1 MDFSFS
7 FMQGIMGNTIQQ
19 PPQLID
25 SANIR
30 QEGTCDTGS
39 DPGED
44 GGPSYDAALD
54 AEFSYPPSAS
64 EDMPQVPNGYPPGLG
79 LYEPQTKFSMYSQF
93 PNGSANGYG
102 AIRSYGEHGLMPGEG
117 TVLRGP
123 GLQERP
129 LSPVSPPLPLP
140 PPTHHTSH
148 LHHHHHHPHHHH
160 HHHTTHHYHTNP
172 PHVQQQTHPQSPP
185 PPPPMPSQHHLP
197 QTPHIMSHTLPPPPP
212 LHLPSSS
219 PPPSLVDST
228 PSSQQP
234 SHAPSNTPGG
244 VLKKTSSPEIKLK
257 IIKTYQNGKELF
269 ESALCGDLLQEL
281 QKESQKNEAAQM
293 QRRHERKKEK
303 RKKSARLQQQ
313 VQEKSLDQGQAA
325 PAGTTGQTEDSPSPQ
340 PPQRETPTT
349 QTEKPQKTVIKTE
362 PKTPKARAQ
371 QVPKVHH
378 PSVIQETGFCKEF
391 VIGDL
396 VWSKV
401 GTYPWWPCMVSSDP
415 QMKVHTRI
423 NTRGH
428 REYHVQFFGSV
439 AERAW
444 IHEKRIVMYQ
454 GKQQFDELQA
464 ETLRKTTNPVE
475 RHKLLKPIPQ
485 RERSQWEVGVGHA
498 EDAFLMTRQ
507 ERIDN
512 YTFIYVDP
520 DPTETPPIKKPN
532 VRAEKRSRRSSGS
545 TNKREDTAVKSPDRE
560 QPPRRQLP
568 RRQCSISNTDHSQAS
583 NEEGSHRVNTNK
595 TGSPKRNSGSDGR
608 TQQESPPPV
617 RAWKTAAAR
626 KLLPLSITMKRLNV
640 EITKCDW
647 PLLQKKA
654 APSSPK
660 KDKEDE
666 KEERVEREG
675 RQPDLGYCSPEQDSR
690 AKPEA
695 SPEEEEEGEE
705 AEEEGEGEERRG
717 SPASRR
723 SEEGGLQHTSSP
735 GSHHSSPQGSQER
748 KLQRRSVRSRSES
761 ERGNEPVPKKKTK
774 KEQAEMA
781 PETTLRTG
789 SQKGASEISDAC
801 KPLKKR
807 SRASTD
813 VEMASSQYRDTSDSD
828 SRGLNDPQG
837 LFGKSL
843 DSPAAADADA
853 SDTQSVDSGLSRQD
867 SSTGKRDTVCQIC
880 EVYGE
885 SLVVCEG
892 ECNRQ
897 FHLECLG
904 LTSLPE
910 GRFTCLECRNGNH
923 PCFSCKTT
931 GTEVTRCSVSGCG
944 CYYHEECVRKLP
956 GFSSSP
962 SGGFSC
968 PQHSCATCCLE
979 RDLQR
984 ASKGRL
990 MRCIR
995 CPLAY
1000 HTGDSCVAAGSVV
1013 LTHHIMI
1020 CSSHGSTKRN
1030 GLLSSPVNVG
1040 WCFLCARGL
1049 LVQDLTDTILSSYA
1063 YKSHY
1068 LLTESN
1074 RAELKL
1080 PMIPSPSSATKKNI
1094 GKGGKLLCCDSCPAS
1109 FHSECLE
1116 MEMPEGPWSC
1126 SDCRAGKKPHY
1137 KQIVWVKLG
1146 NYRWW
1151 PAEIC
1156 NPRLVPSNIQSLRH
1170 DIGDFPVFFF
1180 GSHDYYWINQGRV
1193 FPYVENDKNFVTG
1206 QININKTFKKAL
1218 EEAARRFQELKAQR
1232 ESREALEQE
1241 RNSRKPP
1248 PYKFIKSNKPVGK
1261 VQMHVADLSEI
1272 PRCNCRPTDEHPCS
1286 LDSQC
1291 LNRMLQYECHPQV
1304 CPAGDS
1310 CENQCFS
1317 KRQYAE
1323 TEVIKTDGR
1332 GWGLRTNQALRK
1344 GDFVT
1349 EYVGEV
1355 IDSEECQQ
1363 RIKRA
1368 HENHVTNFY
1377 MLTLTKDRVIDA
1389 GPKGN
1394 SSRFMNH
1401 SCSPNCETQKW
1412 TVNGDVRIGLFT
1424 LCDIEAGTELTF
1436 NYNLHCVGNRRT
1448 SCHCGSDNCSGFL
1461 GVQPTSAVV
1470 MEKEEKARNAKLKP
1484 KKRKLRPEGK
1494 HTHEY
1499 FCFCCGEGGEL
1510 VMCDRKDCPK
1520 AYHLLCLNL
1529 TKPPYGRWECPW
1541 HDCSVCRAPASSLC
1555 DFCPRSFCSDHEA
1568 GALTASLDG
1577 RPCCSSHNPLN
1588 PLSSDPGS
1596 AQPPPQRRALSSS
1609 VSPSV
1614 RVKEEQSEA
1623 SAMERTGQRAK
1634 E

>member
-64 EDMPQVPNGYPPGLG
+64 EDMQQVSNGFPPGLG
-79 LYEPQTKFSMYSQF
+79 IYEPQAKFSMYSQF

-102 AIRSYGEHGLMPGEG
+102 AIRSYGDHGLLPGEG

-129 LSPVSPPLPLP
+129 LSPVSPPLP
-140 PPTHHTSH
+140 THHPH

-160 HHHTTHHYHTNP
+160 HAHHFHSNP
-172 PHVQQQTHPQSPP
+172 PHIQTLPHPQSPP
-185 PPPPMPSQHHLP
+185 PPPMPLQHHLS
-197 QTPHIMSHTLPPPPP
+197 QTPHIMTHTLPPPPP

-228 PSSQQP
+228 PSPQP
-234 SHAPSNTPGG
+234 THILSNTPGG

-269 ESALCGDLLQEL
+269 ESALCGDLLQEI
-281 QKESQKNEAAQM
+281 QNESQKNEATQM

-303 RKKSARLQQQ
+303 RKKSARLQLQ
-313 VQEKSLDQGQAA
+313 VQEQSLDQSQIQ
-325 PAGTTGQTEDSPSPQ
+325 AGTTDQTEDTHVQ
-340 PPQRETPTT
+340 PPPRETPPA
-349 QTEKPQKTVIKTE
+349 QTKKPQKTVIKTE
-362 PKTPKARAQ
+362 PKIPK
-371 QVPKVHH
+371 VPKVHH

-401 GTYPWWPCMVSSDP
+401 GTYPWWPCMISSDP

-464 ETLRKTTNPVE
+464 DTLRKTTNLVE
-475 RHKLLKPIPQ
+475 KSKLLKPIPQ

-507 ERIDN
+507 GRIDN

-520 DPTETPPIKKPN
+520 DPSEGPSSRKPT

-545 TNKREDTAVKSPDRE
+545 ISKKEGGGVKSPDRE

-568 RRQCSISNTDHSQAS
+568 RRQCSVSNTDDNTNSQAS
-583 NEEGSHRVNTNK
+583 NEEKNQRGDQRK
-595 TGSPKRNSGSDGR
+595 TSSPKQNAGCDAQTG
-608 TQQESPPPV
+608 QDSPPPV

-654 APSSPK
+654 VASPK
-660 KDKEDE
+660 RDNEEE
-666 KEERVEREG
+666 KEERVEGEG
-675 RQPDLGYCSPEQDSR
+675 RQPDLGYCSPEDSR
-690 AKPEA
+690 AKPEP
-695 SPEEEEEGEE
+695 SPEEEEDGDEGEE
-705 AEEEGEGEERRG
+705 EGEERRG

-723 SEEGGLQHTSSP
+723 SEEGGMQQTSSP
-735 GSHHSSPQGSQER
+735 GSHHSSPHGSQER

-761 ERGNEPVPKKKTK
+761 ERGSDPVPKKKTK

-885 SLVVCEG
+885 GLVVCEG
-892 ECNRQ
+892 DCNRQ

-904 LTSLPE
+904 LTSPPE

-923 PCFSCKTT
+923 PCFSCKTA
-931 GTEVTRCSVSGCG
+931 GQEVTRCSVLGCG
-944 CYYHEECVRKLP
+944 CFYHEDCVRKLP
-956 GFSSSP
+956 GTTSSP
-962 SGGFSC
+962 GGGFCC
-968 PQHSCATCCLE
+968 PQHSCSTCCLE
-979 RDLQR
+979 RDVQR

-1000 HTGDSCVAAGSVV
+1000 HTGDSCVAAGSVA

-1020 CSSHGSTKRN
+1020 CSSHGSAKRN
-1030 GLLSSPVNVG
+1030 GLLTSPVNVG
-1040 WCFLCARGL
+1040 WCFLCAR
-1049 LVQDLTDTILSSYA
+1049 
-1063 YKSHY
+1063 
-1068 LLTESN
+1068 
-1074 RAELKL
+1074 
-1080 PMIPSPSSATKKNI
+1080 ATKKNV

-1109 FHSECLE
+1109 FHPECLE
-1116 MEMPEGPWSC
+1116 IEMPEGAWSC

-1193 FPYVENDKNFVTG
+1193 FPYVENDKNFVSG

-1272 PRCNCRPTDEHPCS
+1272 PRCNCRSTDEHPCS

-1304 CPAGDS
+1304 CPAGDN
-1310 CENQCFS
+1310 CENQCFT
-1317 KRQYAE
+1317 KRLFAE
-1323 TEVIKTDGR
+1323 TEVIKTEGR
-1332 GWGLRTNQALRK
+1332 GWGLRANQALRK

-1368 HENHVTNFY
+1368 HENHVSNFY

-1412 TVNGDVRIGLFT
+1412 TVSGDVRIGLFT
-1424 LCDIEAGTELTF
+1424 LCDIDAGTELTF

-1541 HDCSVCRAPASSLC
+1541 HDCSVCGTSASSLC
-1555 DFCPRSFCSDHEA
+1555 DFCPRSFCRDHEA
-1568 GALTASLDG
+1568 GALTASSLEG
-1577 RPCCSSHNPLN
+1577 RPCCSSHNPLS
-1588 PLSSDPGS
+1588 PLGSSS
-1596 AQPPPQRRALSSS
+1596 NSNSTQQRHFALS
-1609 VSPSV
+1609 PV
-1614 RVKEEQSEA
+1614 RVKEEPEP
-1623 SAMERTGQRAK
+1623 ETGQQSA

>member
-30 QEGTCDTGS
+30 QEGTYDTGS

-44 GGPSYDAALD
+44 GGPSYDAALE
-54 AEFSYPPSAS
+54 AEFSYPPAAS
-64 EDMPQVPNGYPPGLG
+64 EDMPQVSNGYPPGLG
-79 LYEPQTKFSMYSQF
+79 LYEQQTKFSMYSQF

-102 AIRSYGEHGLMPGEG
+102 AIRNYGEHGLMPGEG

-129 LSPVSPPLPLP
+129 LSPVSPPLPS
-140 PPTHHTSH
+140 HHPH
-148 LHHHHHHPHHHH
+148 LHHHSHHHH
-160 HHHTTHHYHTNP
+160 AHHYHSNP
-172 PHVQQQTHPQSPP
+172 PHLQPHSHPHAHPHPQSPP
-185 PPPPMPSQHHLP
+185 PLPTQHHLP
-197 QTPHIMSHTLPPPPP
+197 QTPHIMTHTLPPPPP
-212 LHLPSSS
+212 LLLPSSS
-219 PPPSLVDST
+219 PPPSLLDST
-228 PSSQQP
+228 PSSQP
-234 SHAPSNTPGG
+234 PHAPPANHSG
-244 VLKKTSSPEIKLK
+244 VLKKTNSPEIKLK

-281 QKESQKNEAAQM
+281 QQESQKNEATQV

-303 RKKSARLQQQ
+303 RKKSARLQVK
-313 VQEKSLDQGQAA
+313 VQEQGLDQGQ
-325 PAGTTGQTEDSPSPQ
+325 PQGSTTGQTEEAHIEPQ
-340 PPQRETPTT
+340 PRELPVP
-349 QTEKPQKTVIKTE
+349 QTERPQKTVIKAE
-362 PKTPKARAQ
+362 PKTPK
-371 QVPKVHH
+371 VPKVHH

-454 GKQQFDELQA
+454 GEHQFEELQT
-464 ETLRKTTNPVE
+464 ETLRKTTNPAE
-475 RHKLLKPIPQ
+475 RHKLLKPVPQ
-485 RERSQWEVGVGHA
+485 RERAQWEVGVGHA
-498 EDAFLMTRQ
+498 EDAFVMTRQ

-520 DPTETPPIKKPN
+520 DPNEPPPAKKVN
-532 VRAEKRSRRSSGS
+532 VRAEKRTQRSSS
-545 TNKREDTAVKSPDRE
+545 LASKREERGVTSPDRE
-560 QPPRRQLP
+560 QQPRRQLP
-568 RRQCSISNTDHSQAS
+568 RRQCSVPNTSDSSSFQAS
-583 NEEGSHRVNTNK
+583 DGEKSQRGDPCQ
-595 TGSPKRNSGSDGR
+595 TGSPAQDAGSGAGVRQD
-608 TQQESPPPV
+608 SPPPV

-626 KLLPLSITMKRLNV
+626 KLLPLSITMKKLNV

-654 APSSPK
+654 APSPK
-660 KDKEDE
+660 RE
-666 KEERVEREG
+666 KEEEREERAEG
-675 RQPDLGYCSPEQDSR
+675 EVRQPDLGYCSPEDCG
-690 AKPEA
+690 AKPEP
-695 SPEEEEEGEE
+695 SPEEEEDGDE
-705 AEEEGEGEERRG
+705 AEDDGEERRG

-723 SEEGGLQHTSSP
+723 SEEGGMQQNSSP
-735 GSHHSSPQGSQER
+735 GSHHSSPPGSQER
-748 KLQRRSVRSRSES
+748 KQQRRSIRSRSES
-761 ERGNEPVPKKKTK
+761 ERGNDPVPKKKTK

-781 PETTLRTG
+781 PETTMRTG

-853 SDTQSVDSGLSRQD
+853 SDTQSVDSSLSRQG
-867 SSTGKRDTVCQIC
+867 SNPAKRDTVCQIC

-885 SLVVCEG
+885 GLVVCEG
-892 ECNRQ
+892 DCSRH

-904 LTSLPE
+904 LTSLPD
-910 GRFTCLECRNGNH
+910 GKFTCLECRNSNH
-923 PCFSCKTT
+923 SCFSCKAA
-931 GTEVTRCSVSGCG
+931 GKEVTRCSVAGCG
-944 CYYHEECVRKLP
+944 CYYHEDCVRQLP
-956 GFSSSP
+956 GTTSSP
-962 SGGFSC
+962 GGGFCC
-968 PQHSCATCCLE
+968 PQHSCSTCCLE

-984 ASKGRL
+984 ASKGRM

-995 CPLAY
+995 CPVAY
-1000 HTGDSCVAAGSVV
+1000 HTGDGCVAAGSMV

-1020 CSSHGSTKRN
+1020 CSSHGSSKRN
-1030 GLLSSPVNVG
+1030 GLLSSPINVG

-1080 PMIPSPSSATKKNI
+1080 PMIPSPSSATKKNV

-1109 FHSECLE
+1109 FHPECLE
-1116 MEMPEGPWSC
+1116 MEMPEGAWSC
-1126 SDCRAGKKPHY
+1126 SDCRAGRKPHY

-1261 VQMHVADLSEI
+1261 VQVHVADLSEI
-1272 PRCNCRPTDEHPCS
+1272 PRCNCKPTDDHPCNI
-1286 LDSQC
+1286 DSQC

-1304 CPAGDS
+1304 CPAGES

-1317 KRQYAE
+1317 KRLYAE
-1323 TEVIKTDGR
+1323 TEVIKTEGR
-1332 GWGLRTNQALRK
+1332 GWGLRTNQGLRK
-1344 GDFVT
+1344 GDFIT

-1363 RIKRA
+1363 RIKHA
-1368 HENHVTNFY
+1368 HENRITNFY

-1394 SSRFMNH
+1394 SARFMNH

-1448 SCHCGSDNCSGFL
+1448 SCHCGADNCSGFL

-1510 VMCDRKDCPK
+1510 VMCDKKDCPK

-1541 HDCSVCRAPASSLC
+1541 HDCSVCGAPASSLC
-1555 DFCPRSFCSDHEA
+1555 DFCPRSFCRDHDA
-1568 GALTASLDG
+1568 GALTPSTLEG
-1577 RPCCSSHNPLN
+1577 RPCCSNHNPLS
-1588 PLSSDPGS
+1588 PLGSDPNS
-1596 AQPPPQRRALSSS
+1596 TQPS
-1609 VSPSV
+1609 SPSLSPV
-1614 RVKEEQSEA
+1614 RVKEEPDEEQ
-1623 SAMERTGQRAK
+1623 GQPAT

>member
-64 EDMPQVPNGYPPGLG
+64 EDMSQVSNGYPPGLG
-79 LYEPQTKFSMYSQF
+79 MYEPQAKFSMYSQF

-129 LSPVSPPLPLP
+129 LSPVSPPLP
-140 PPTHHTSH
+140 THHPH

-160 HHHTTHHYHTNP
+160 HHTHHFHSNP
-172 PHVQQQTHPQSPP
+172 PHIQTHSHTQSPP
-185 PPPPMPSQHHLP
+185 PPPLPSQHHLS
-197 QTPHIMSHTLPPPPP
+197 QTPHIMTHTLPPPPP

-228 PSSQQP
+228 PSSQP
-234 SHAPSNTPGG
+234 SHTPSNTPGG

-281 QKESQKNEAAQM
+281 QKESQKKEAAQM

-303 RKKSARLQQQ
+303 RKKSARLQLQ
-313 VQEKSLDQGQAA
+313 VQEQSLDQSQTQ
-325 PAGTTGQTEDSPSPQ
+325 PGTTGQTEDICIQ
-340 PPQRETPTT
+340 PEPIETPPA

-362 PKTPKARAQ
+362 PKTPKAR
-371 QVPKVHH
+371 VPKVHH

-454 GKQQFDELQA
+454 GKQQFDDLQA
-464 ETLRKTTNPVE
+464 ETLRKATNPVE
-475 RHKLLKPIPQ
+475 KHKLLKPIPQ

-498 EDAFLMTRQ
+498 EDAFVMTRQ

-520 DPTETPPIKKPN
+520 DPNDAPPTKKPN
-532 VRAEKRSRRSSGS
+532 IRSEKRNRRSSGS
-545 TNKREDTAVKSPDRE
+545 VSKKEDGGVKSPERE

-568 RRQCSISNTDHSQAS
+568 RRQCSVSNTDDNTNLQAS
-583 NEEGSHRVNTNK
+583 NEEKNQRGDQRKIS
-595 TGSPKRNSGSDGR
+595 SPKQNTGCDARVRQD
-608 TQQESPPPV
+608 SPPPV

-654 APSSPK
+654 APSPK
-660 KDKEDE
+660 RDKEEE
-666 KEERVEREG
+666 KEERVEREA
-675 RQPDLGYCSPEQDSR
+675 RQPDLGYCSPEDSR
-690 AKPEA
+690 AKPEP
-695 SPEEEEEGEE
+695 SPEEEEDGEEGEE
-705 AEEEGEGEERRG
+705 EGEERRG
-717 SPASRR
+717 SPASQR
-723 SEEGGLQHTSSP
+723 SEEGGMQQTSSP

-761 ERGNEPVPKKKTK
+761 ERGSDPVPKKKTK

-781 PETTLRTG
+781 PETMLRTG

-813 VEMASSQYRDTSDSD
+813 VELASSQYRDTSDSD

-885 SLVVCEG
+885 GLLVCEG
-892 ECNRQ
+892 DCNRQ

-923 PCFSCKTT
+923 PCFSCKTA
-931 GTEVTRCSVSGCG
+931 GREVTRCSVSGCG
-944 CYYHEECVRKLP
+944 CYYHEDCVRKLP
-956 GFSSSP
+956 GTTGSTG
-962 SGGFSC
+962 GGFSC
-968 PQHSCATCCLE
+968 PQHSCSTCCLE

-984 ASKGRL
+984 ANKGRL

-995 CPLAY
+995 CPVAY

-1020 CSSHGSTKRN
+1020 CSSHGSAKRN
-1030 GLLSSPVNVG
+1030 GLLTSPVNVG
-1040 WCFLCARGL
+1040 WCFLCAR
-1049 LVQDLTDTILSSYA
+1049 
-1063 YKSHY
+1063 
-1068 LLTESN
+1068 
-1074 RAELKL
+1074 
-1080 PMIPSPSSATKKNI
+1080 ATKKNV

-1109 FHSECLE
+1109 FHPECLE

-1261 VQMHVADLSEI
+1261 VQVHVADLSEI
-1272 PRCNCRPTDEHPCS
+1272 QRCNCRPTDEHPCS
-1286 LDSQC
+1286 ISSQC

-1304 CPAGDS
+1304 CPAGDN

-1317 KRQYAE
+1317 KRLYAE
-1323 TEVIKTDGR
+1323 TEVVKTDGR
-1332 GWGLRTNQALRK
+1332 GWGLRTSQALRK
-1344 GDFVT
+1344 GDFVC

-1412 TVNGDVRIGLFT
+1412 TVNGDVRIGLFA
-1424 LCDIEAGTELTF
+1424 LCDIEPNAELTF

-1461 GVQPTSAVV
+1461 GVQPSSAVV

-1541 HDCSVCRAPASSLC
+1541 HDCSVCGAPASSLC
-1555 DFCPRSFCSDHEA
+1555 DFCPRSFCRDHES
-1568 GALTASLDG
+1568 GALTPSSLEG
-1577 RPCCSSHNPLN
+1577 RPCCSSHNPVS
-1588 PLSSDPGS
+1588 PLGSNSSS
-1596 AQPPPQRRALSSS
+1596 TQPRHSALS
-1609 VSPSV
+1609 PV
-1614 RVKEEQSEA
+1614 RVKEEPETEA
-1623 SAMERTGQRAK
+1623 GQPAT

>member
-54 AEFSYPPSAS
+54 AEFSYPQSAA
-64 EDMPQVPNGYPPGLG
+64 EDMSQVSNGYPPGLG
-79 LYEPQTKFSMYSQF
+79 IYEPQTKFSMYSQF

-102 AIRSYGEHGLMPGEG
+102 AIRSYGDHGLMPGES

-129 LSPVSPPLPLP
+129 LSPVSPPLP
-140 PPTHHTSH
+140 THHPH
-148 LHHHHHHPHHHH
+148 VHHHHHHPHHHH
-160 HHHTTHHYHTNP
+160 HVHHFHSNP
-172 PHVQQQTHPQSPP
+172 PHIQSHPHPQSPP
-185 PPPPMPSQHHLP
+185 PLPSQHHLP
-197 QTPHIMSHTLPPPPP
+197 QTPHIMTHTLPPPPL

-228 PSSQQP
+228 PSSQP
-234 SHAPSNTPGG
+234 IHAPSNTPGG

-269 ESALCGDLLQEL
+269 ESALCGDLLHEL
-281 QKESQKNEAAQM
+281 QESQKNEATPM
-293 QRRHERKKEK
+293 KRRHERKKEK
-303 RKKSARLQQQ
+303 RKKSARPQLQVKEQ
-313 VQEKSLDQGQAA
+313 SLEPSQAQ
-325 PAGTTGQTEDSPSPQ
+325 AGITDQTEDIHIQPEPME
-340 PPQRETPTT
+340 PPQV

-362 PKTPKARAQ
+362 PKTSK
-371 QVPKVHH
+371 VPTVHH

-401 GTYPWWPCMVSSDP
+401 GTFPWWPCMISSDP

-464 ETLRKTTNPVE
+464 ETLRKATNPVE
-475 RHKLLKPIPQ
+475 KHKLLKPIPQ

-498 EDAFLMTRQ
+498 EDAFVMTRQ

-512 YTFIYVDP
+512 YTFIYIDP
-520 DPTETPPIKKPN
+520 DPNEAPPNKKPN
-532 VRAEKRSRRSSGS
+532 IKAEKRNRRSSGS
-545 TNKREDTAVKSPDRE
+545 VRKKEDSEVKSPERE

-568 RRQCSISNTDHSQAS
+568 RRQCSVSNTDDSTNSQPS
-583 NEEGSHRVNTNK
+583 NEEKNQRGELRKAS
-595 TGSPKRNSGSDGR
+595 SPKQNAGCDAQE
-608 TQQESPPPV
+608 QQDSPPPV

-654 APSSPK
+654 ASSPK
-660 KDKEDE
+660 KDEE
-666 KEERVEREG
+666 KEETVERET
-675 RQPDLGYCSPEQDSR
+675 RQPDLGYCSPEDSR
-690 AKPEA
+690 AKPEP
-695 SPEEEEEGEE
+695 SPEEEEDGDDGD
-705 AEEEGEGEERRG
+705 EEGDERRG

-723 SEEGGLQHTSSP
+723 SEEGGLQQTSSPSP
-735 GSHHSSPQGSQER
+735 GSHHSSPAGSQER

-761 ERGNEPVPKKKTK
+761 ERGSDPVPKKKTK
-774 KEQAEMA
+774 KEQAETT

-828 SRGLNDPQG
+828 SRGLSDPQG
-837 LFGKSL
+837 LFGKSF

-867 SSTGKRDTVCQIC
+867 SNNGKRDTVCQIC

-885 SLVVCEG
+885 GLVVCEG
-892 ECNRQ
+892 DCSRQ

-904 LTSLPE
+904 LTSLPD
-910 GRFTCLECRNGNH
+910 GKFTCLECRNGNH
-923 PCFSCKTT
+923 PCFSCKAA
-931 GTEVTRCSVSGCG
+931 GREVTRCSFSGCG
-944 CYYHEECVRKLP
+944 CYYHEDCVRKLLGTTSGP
-956 GFSSSP
+956 G
-962 SGGFSC
+962 GGFCC
-968 PQHSCATCCLE
+968 PQHSCSTCCLE

-995 CPLAY
+995 CPVAY
-1000 HTGDSCVAAGSVV
+1000 HTGDSCVAAGSVL

-1020 CSSHGSTKRN
+1020 CSSHGTTKRN
-1030 GLLSSPVNVG
+1030 GLLTSPVNVG

-1080 PMIPSPSSATKKNI
+1080 PMIPSPSSATKKNV

-1109 FHSECLE
+1109 FHPECLE

-1261 VQMHVADLSEI
+1261 VQVHVADLSEI
-1272 PRCNCRPTDEHPCS
+1272 QRCNCRPTDEHPCS
-1286 LDSQC
+1286 LHSQC
-1291 LNRMLQYECHPQV
+1291 LNRMLQFECHPQV
-1304 CPAGDS
+1304 CPAGDN

-1317 KRQYAE
+1317 KRLYAE
-1323 TEVIKTDGR
+1323 TEVIKTEGC
-1332 GWGLRTNQALRK
+1332 GWGLKTVQALKK
-1344 GDFVT
+1344 GDFIT

-1394 SSRFMNH
+1394 SARFINH

-1412 TVNGDVRIGLFT
+1412 TVNGDVRIGLFA
-1424 LCDIEAGTELTF
+1424 LCDIEPDSELTF

-1470 MEKEEKARNAKLKP
+1470 LEKEEKARNAKLKQ

-1494 HTHEY
+1494 HTHEF

-1541 HDCSVCRAPASSLC
+1541 HDCSVCGASASSLC
-1555 DFCPRSFCSDHEA
+1555 DFCPRSFCQDHEA
-1568 GALTASLDG
+1568 GALTPSSIEG
-1577 RPCCSSHNPLN
+1577 RPCCSSHNPAN
-1588 PLSSDPGS
+1588 PLGSNTSSTQQQHS
-1596 AQPPPQRRALSSS
+1596 PP
-1609 VSPSV
+1609 SPV
-1614 RVKEEQSEA
+1614 RVKEEESDPNQPVAE
-1623 SAMERTGQRAK
+1623 
-1634 E
+1634 

>member
-64 EDMPQVPNGYPPGLG
+64 EDMPQVSNGYPPGLG
-79 LYEPQTKFSMYSQF
+79 MYEPQAKFSMYSQF

-102 AIRSYGEHGLMPGEG
+102 RYSEHGLMPGEG

-129 LSPVSPPLPLP
+129 LSPVSPPLP
-140 PPTHHTSH
+140 THHPH

-160 HHHTTHHYHTNP
+160 HAHLFHSNPSHIQTHP
-172 PHVQQQTHPQSPP
+172 HPQSPP
-185 PPPPMPSQHHLP
+185 PPLPSQHHLP
-197 QTPHIMSHTLPPPPP
+197 QTPHIMTHTLPPPPP

-228 PSSQQP
+228 PSSQP
-234 SHAPSNTPGG
+234 SHTPSNTPGG

-281 QKESQKNEAAQM
+281 QKDSQKNEATPM

-303 RKKSARLQQQ
+303 RKKSARLQLQL
-313 VQEKSLDQGQAA
+313 QEQSLDQVQTQA
-325 PAGTTGQTEDSPSPQ
+325 GITGQTEDTHVQPQ
-340 PPQRETPTT
+340 LRETPAAPA
-349 QTEKPQKTVIKTE
+349 EKPQKTVIKTE
-362 PKTPKARAQ
+362 PKTPK
-371 QVPKVHH
+371 VPKVHH

-464 ETLRKTTNPVE
+464 ETLRKASNPVE
-475 RHKLLKPIPQ
+475 KHKLLKPIPQ

-498 EDAFLMTRQ
+498 EDAFVMSRQ

-520 DPTETPPIKKPN
+520 DPREGPSAKKPTI
-532 VRAEKRSRRSSGS
+532 RAEKRNRRSSGS
-545 TNKREDTAVKSPDRE
+545 TTKKEEGGVKSPERE
-560 QPPRRQLP
+560 QPPRRLLP
-568 RRQCSISNTDHSQAS
+568 RRQCSISNTDDNTNSQAS
-583 NEEGSHRVNTNK
+583 NEEKNQRGDVSK
-595 TGSPKRNSGSDGR
+595 IGSPKQNAGSDAR
-608 TQQESPPPV
+608 ARQDSPPPV

-654 APSSPK
+654 AASPK
-660 KDKEDE
+660 KEEE
-666 KEERVEREG
+666 KEERVEREA
-675 RQPDLGYCSPEQDSR
+675 RQPDLGYCSPEDSR
-690 AKPEA
+690 AKPEP
-695 SPEEEEEGEE
+695 SPEEEEDGDD
-705 AEEEGEGEERRG
+705 AEEEGEERRE

-723 SEEGGLQHTSSP
+723 SEEGGMQQNSSP

-761 ERGNEPVPKKKTK
+761 ERGNDPVPKKKTK

-892 ECNRQ
+892 DCSRQ
-897 FHLECLG
+897 FHLDCLG

-923 PCFSCKTT
+923 PCFSCKTA
-931 GTEVTRCSVSGCG
+931 GREVTRCSVSGCG
-944 CYYHEECVRKLP
+944 CYYHEDCVRKLP
-956 GFSSSP
+956 GTTSNSG
-962 SGGFSC
+962 GGFSC
-968 PQHSCATCCLE
+968 PQHSCSTCCLE
-979 RDLQR
+979 RDVQR

-995 CPLAY
+995 CPVAY

-1030 GLLSSPVNVG
+1030 GLLTSPVNVG
-1040 WCFLCARGL
+1040 WCFLCAR
-1049 LVQDLTDTILSSYA
+1049 
-1063 YKSHY
+1063 
-1068 LLTESN
+1068 
-1074 RAELKL
+1074 
-1080 PMIPSPSSATKKNI
+1080 
-1094 GKGGKLLCCDSCPAS
+1094 GGKLLCCDSCPAS
-1109 FHSECLE
+1109 FHPECLE
-1116 MEMPEGPWSC
+1116 MEMPEGAWSC

-1261 VQMHVADLSEI
+1261 VQVHVADLSEI
-1272 PRCNCRPTDEHPCS
+1272 PRCNCRSTDEHPCS

-1304 CPAGDS
+1304 CPAGDN

-1317 KRQYAE
+1317 KRLYAE
-1323 TEVIKTDGR
+1323 TEVMKTEGR

-1494 HTHEY
+1494 HAHEY

-1541 HDCSVCRAPASSLC
+1541 HDCSICSSPASSLC
-1555 DFCPRSFCSDHEA
+1555 DFCPRSFCRDHET
-1568 GALTASLDG
+1568 GALTASSLEG
-1577 RPCCSSHNPLN
+1577 RPCCSSHNPLSPLDSN
-1588 PLSSDPGS
+1588 PISTQLRHP
-1596 AQPPPQRRALSSS
+1596 ALS
-1609 VSPSV
+1609 PV
-1614 RVKEEQSEA
+1614 RVKEEPETDLGQPASE
-1623 SAMERTGQRAK
+1623 
-1634 E
+1634 

>member
-44 GGPSYDAALD
+44 GPSYNTALD
-54 AEFSYPPSAS
+54 AEFSYPSSAS
-64 EDMPQVPNGYPPGLG
+64 EDMPQVPNGYPASLG
-79 LYEPQTKFSMYSQF
+79 LYEPQTKFSLYSQF

-102 AIRSYGEHGLMPGEG
+102 AIRGYGEHGLLPGEG

-129 LSPVSPPLPLP
+129 LSPVSPPLP
-140 PPTHHTSH
+140 THHSH
-148 LHHHHHHPHHHH
+148 IHHQHQSHHHHLHTHHAS
-160 HHHTTHHYHTNP
+160 HYHTSQ
-172 PHVQQQTHPQSPP
+172 PHIHQHSSPP
-185 PPPPMPSQHHLP
+185 PLPSQHHLP
-197 QTPHIMSHTLPPPPP
+197 HTPHIMSHTLPPPPP

-228 PSSQQP
+228 PSSQP
-234 SHAPSNTPGG
+234 SHALANAPSS

-281 QKESQKNEAAQM
+281 QKESQKKTAGQM

-303 RKKSARLQQQ
+303 RKKTAKLQQH
-313 VQEKSLDQGQAA
+313 VQQNSLDQCTKHS
-325 PAGTTGQTEDSPSPQ
+325 GTTSQTEDTQ
-340 PPQRETPTT
+340 LLLPQREGPTA
-349 QTEKPQKTVIKTE
+349 QPGKPQKTVIKAE
-362 PKTPKARAQ
+362 PKMPKAKSQ
-371 QVPKVHH
+371 QVVKVHH

-444 IHEKRIVMYQ
+444 IHEKRIVTYQ
-454 GKQQFDELQA
+454 GKQQFDDLQA
-464 ETLRKTTNPVE
+464 ETLRKTTNQVE
-475 RHKLLKPIPQ
+475 KQKLLKPIPQ
-485 RERSQWEVGVGHA
+485 RERAQWEVGVGHA
-498 EDAFLMTRQ
+498 EDAFKMTRQ

-520 DPTETPPIKKPN
+520 DPNEAPPSKKPN
-532 VRAEKRSRRSSGS
+532 IKPEKRTRRSSGS
-545 TNKREDTAVKSPDRE
+545 LNKREDGVVKSPDRE
-560 QPPRRQLP
+560 AVPRRLQP
-568 RRQCSISNTDHSQAS
+568 RRQCSISNTDNNQSS
-583 NEEGSHRVNTNK
+583 NDEGSQKDEPASPNHK
-595 TGSPKRNSGSDGR
+595 TSSDGQ
-608 TQQESPPPV
+608 TQEESPPPV

-647 PLLQKKA
+647 PLLQKKTV
-654 APSSPK
+654 SSPK
-660 KDKEDE
+660 KESE
-666 KEERVEREG
+666 KEEPVEKES
-675 RQPDLGYCSPEQDSR
+675 RQPDLGYCSPEQDSQ
-690 AKPEA
+690 AKPEP
-695 SPEEEEEGEE
+695 SPEEEEDEEDGEE
-705 AEEEGEGEERRG
+705 AEEEAETDERRD
-717 SPASRR
+717 SPVSQ
-723 SEEGGLQHTSSP
+723 SEEGCAQPSSSP
-735 GSHHSSPQGSQER
+735 GSPPSSPHGSQER

-761 ERGNEPVPKKKTK
+761 ERGSDVVPKKKTK

-781 PETTLRTG
+781 PETTQKTG

-813 VEMASSQYRDTSDSD
+813 VEITSSQYRDTSDSD
-828 SRGLNDPQG
+828 SRGLSDPQG

-867 SSTGKRDTVCQIC
+867 SSTGKSDTVCQIC

-885 SLVVCEG
+885 GLVVCEG
-892 ECNRQ
+892 DCNRH

-910 GRFTCLECRNGNH
+910 GRFTCSECKNGNH
-923 PCFSCKTT
+923 PCFSCKTA
-931 GTEVTRCSVSGCG
+931 GSEVTRCSVTGCG
-944 CYYHEECVRKLP
+944 CYYHMDCVRKLP
-956 GFSSSP
+956 GTTNSQE
-962 SGGFSC
+962 GGFCC
-968 PQHSCATCCLE
+968 PQHCCSTCCLE
-979 RDLQR
+979 RDMHR
-984 ASKGRL
+984 ATKGRL

-995 CPLAY
+995 CPVAY

-1020 CSSHGSTKRN
+1020 CSSHSSTKKN
-1030 GLLSSPVNVG
+1030 GLLTSPVNVG
-1040 WCFLCARGL
+1040 WCFLCDR
-1049 LVQDLTDTILSSYA
+1049 
-1063 YKSHY
+1063 
-1068 LLTESN
+1068 
-1074 RAELKL
+1074 
-1080 PMIPSPSSATKKNI
+1080 ATKKNI

-1109 FHSECLE
+1109 FHPECLE
-1116 MEMPEGPWSC
+1116 MELPDGPWSC
-1126 SDCRAGKKPHY
+1126 SDCKAGRKPHY

-1193 FPYVENDKNFVTG
+1193 FPYVDNDKNFVTG
-1206 QININKTFKKAL
+1206 QINVNKTFKKAL

-1261 VQMHVADLSEI
+1261 VQMHVADLSEV
-1272 PRCNCRPTDEHPCS
+1272 PRCNCKPTDEHPCG

-1304 CPAGDS
+1304 CPAGES

-1317 KRQYAE
+1317 KRMYAE
-1323 TEVIKTDGR
+1323 TEVFKTEVC

-1363 RIKRA
+1363 RIKQA

-1412 TVNGDVRIGLFT
+1412 TVNGDVRIGLFA

-1448 SCHCGSDNCSGFL
+1448 SCHCGSDNCSGYL
-1461 GVQPTSAVV
+1461 GVQPTSALVL
-1470 MEKEEKARNAKLKP
+1470 EKEEKAKNSKLKP
-1484 KKRKLRPEGK
+1484 KKRKLRLEGK
-1494 HTHEY
+1494 QSHEY
-1499 FCFCCGEGGEL
+1499 SCFCCGEAGEL

-1520 AYHLLCLNL
+1520 AYHLLCLSL

-1541 HDCSVCRAPASSLC
+1541 HDCSVCGSPASSLC
-1555 DFCPRSFCSDHEA
+1555 EFCPRSFCPEHEA
-1568 GALTASLDG
+1568 GSLTVSSLEE
-1577 RPCCSSHNPLN
+1577 RLCCSNHNPLN
-1588 PLSSDPGS
+1588 PLSS
-1596 AQPPPQRRALSSS
+1596 
-1609 VSPSV
+1609 SPRPTQHPLLPHSHT
-1614 RVKEEQSEA
+1614 RVKEEPNTES
-1623 SAMERTGQRAK
+1623 GQHDSK
-1634 E
+1634 

>member
-54 AEFSYPPSAS
+54 AEFSYPPSGS

-79 LYEPQTKFSMYSQF
+79 IYEPQAKFSLYSQF

-102 AIRSYGEHGLMPGEG
+102 AIRSYSDHGLMPGEG

-129 LSPVSPPLPLP
+129 LSPTHSLPQTPPPQPLP
-140 PPTHHTSH
+140 P
-148 LHHHHHHPHHHH
+148 
-160 HHHTTHHYHTNP
+160 
-172 PHVQQQTHPQSPP
+172 Q
-185 PPPPMPSQHHLP
+185 QHHLP
-197 QTPHIMSHTLPPPPP
+197 QTPHIMTHNLPPPPP

-228 PSSQQP
+228 PSSQP
-234 SHAPSNTPGG
+234 SHAPSNVSPG

-257 IIKTYQNGKELF
+257 IIKTYHNGKPLF

-281 QKESQKNEAAQM
+281 QVRMTSSSPTPPPLTWSALVIA
-293 QRRHERKKEK
+293 RTL
-303 RKKSARLQQQ
+303 KSP
-313 VQEKSLDQGQAA
+313 VCIC
-325 PAGTTGQTEDSPSPQ
+325 
-340 PPQRETPTT
+340 
-349 QTEKPQKTVIKTE
+349 V
-362 PKTPKARAQ
+362 

-444 IHEKRIVMYQ
+444 IHEKRIVVYQ
-454 GKQQFDELQA
+454 GKQQFEELQA
-464 ETLRKTTNPVE
+464 ETLRKTSNPVE

-498 EDAFLMTRQ
+498 EDAFVMTRQ

-520 DPTETPPIKKPN
+520 DPNEAPPCKKPN
-532 VRAEKRSRRSSGS
+532 IRPEKRNRRSSGS
-545 TNKREDTAVKSPDRE
+545 ISKKEDGGVKSPDRE
-560 QPPRRQLP
+560 LPPRRLLP
-568 RRQCSISNTDHSQAS
+568 RRQCSVSNAEDGANSQAS
-583 NEEGSHRVNTNK
+583 QEEKNQRRDQRRSS
-595 TGSPKRNSGSDGR
+595 SPKQNSGCGETRERQD
-608 TQQESPPPV
+608 SPPPV

-654 APSSPK
+654 AASPK
-660 KDKEDE
+660 TDKEEEEEEE
-666 KEERVEREG
+666 KEERVEREA
-675 RQPDLGYCSPEQDSR
+675 RQPDLGYCSP
-690 AKPEA
+690 
-695 SPEEEEEGEE
+695 
-705 AEEEGEGEERRG
+705 EGEERRG

-723 SEEGGLQHTSSP
+723 SEEGGAQQTSSP
-735 GSHHSSPQGSQER
+735 GSHHSSRQGSQRNTDTQRSAESLTSVTPGETGKVHLAVPASTGSQER

-761 ERGNEPVPKKKTK
+761 ERGNDPVPKKKTK
-774 KEQAEMA
+774 KEQVSILF
-781 PETTLRTG
+781 T
-789 SQKGASEISDAC
+789 SEISDAC

-885 SLVVCEG
+885 GLVVCEG
-892 ECNRQ
+892 DCNRQ
-897 FHLECLG
+897 FHLDCLG
-904 LTSLPE
+904 LSSPPE
-910 GRFTCLECRNGNH
+910 GRFTCAECRNGSH
-923 PCFSCKTT
+923 PCFSCKTASR
-931 GTEVTRCSVSGCG
+931 EVTRCSASGCG
-944 CYYHEECVRKLP
+944 CYYHEDCVRKLP
-956 GFSSSP
+956 GTTSSP
-962 SGGFSC
+962 GGGFSC
-968 PQHSCATCCLE
+968 PQHSCSTCCME

-990 MRCIR
+990 IRCIR

-1020 CSSHGSTKRN
+1020 CSNHGSGKKN

-1040 WCFLCARGL
+1040 WCFLCARG
-1049 LVQDLTDTILSSYA
+1049 
-1063 YKSHY
+1063 
-1068 LLTESN
+1068 
-1074 RAELKL
+1074 
-1080 PMIPSPSSATKKNI
+1080 
-1094 GKGGKLLCCDSCPAS
+1094 GKLLCCDSCPAS
-1109 FHSECLE
+1109 FHPECLE

-1304 CPAGDS
+1304 CPAGDN

-1317 KRQYAE
+1317 KRLYAE

-1424 LCDIEAGTELTF
+1424 LCDIESGTELTF
-1436 NYNLHCVGNRRT
+1436 NYNLHCVGNRRS
-1448 SCHCGSDNCSGFL
+1448 SCHCGADNCSGFL

-1499 FCFCCGEGGEL
+1499 FCFRCGEGGEL

-1541 HDCSVCRAPASSLC
+1541 HDCSVCGSPASSLC
-1555 DFCPRSFCSDHEA
+1555 DFCPRSFCQDHEA
-1568 GALTASLDG
+1568 GALTASSLED

-1588 PLSSDPGS
+1588 PLGSNPSST
-1596 AQPPPQRRALSSS
+1596 QQRRGAP
-1609 VSPSV
+1609 SPA
-1614 RVKEEQSEA
+1614 RVKEEPEA
-1623 SAMERTGQRAK
+1623 GPDHPAAK
-1634 E
+1634 

>member
-64 EDMPQVPNGYPPGLG
+64 EDMPQVSNGYPPGLG
-79 LYEPQTKFSMYSQF
+79 MYEPQAKFSMYSQF

-102 AIRSYGEHGLMPGEG
+102 AIRSYSEHGLMPGEG

-129 LSPVSPPLPLP
+129 LSPVSPPLP
-140 PPTHHTSH
+140 THHPH

-160 HHHTTHHYHTNP
+160 QAHLFHSNPSHIQTHP
-172 PHVQQQTHPQSPP
+172 HPQSPP
-185 PPPPMPSQHHLP
+185 PPPSQHHMP
-197 QTPHIMSHTLPPPPP
+197 QTPHIMTHTLPPPPP

-228 PSSQQP
+228 PSSQP
-234 SHAPSNTPGG
+234 SHTPSNTPSG

-281 QKESQKNEAAQM
+281 QKESQKNEATPM

-303 RKKSARLQQQ
+303 RKKSARLQLQ
-313 VQEKSLDQGQAA
+313 VQGQSLDQVQTQ
-325 PAGTTGQTEDSPSPQ
+325 AGTTGQEEDTHFQ
-340 PPQRETPTT
+340 QQLRETPAAPA
-349 QTEKPQKTVIKTE
+349 EKPQKTVIKTE
-362 PKTPKARAQ
+362 PKTPK
-371 QVPKVHH
+371 VPKVHH

-415 QMKVHTRI
+415 QMNVHTRI

-454 GKQQFDELQA
+454 GKLQFDELQA
-464 ETLRKTTNPVE
+464 ETLRKASNPVE
-475 RHKLLKPIPQ
+475 KHKLLKPIPQ

-498 EDAFLMTRQ
+498 EDAFVMSRQ

-520 DPTETPPIKKPN
+520 DPREGPSAKKPTI
-532 VRAEKRSRRSSGS
+532 RAEKRNRRSSGS
-545 TNKREDTAVKSPDRE
+545 TTKKEDGGVKSPDRE
-560 QPPRRQLP
+560 QPPRRLLP
-568 RRQCSISNTDHSQAS
+568 RRQCSISNTDDNTNSQAS
-583 NEEGSHRVNTNK
+583 NEEKNQRGDASK
-595 TGSPKRNSGSDGR
+595 IGSPKQNAGSDAR
-608 TQQESPPPV
+608 ARQDSPPPV

-654 APSSPK
+654 AASPK
-660 KDKEDE
+660 KEEE
-666 KEERVEREG
+666 KEERVEREA
-675 RQPDLGYCSPEQDSR
+675 RQPDLGYCSPEDSR
-690 AKPEA
+690 AKPEP
-695 SPEEEEEGEE
+695 SPEEEEDGDE
-705 AEEEGEGEERRG
+705 AEEEGEERRE

-723 SEEGGLQHTSSP
+723 SEEGGMQQTSSP
-735 GSHHSSPQGSQER
+735 SSHHSSPQGSQER

-761 ERGNEPVPKKKTK
+761 ERGNDPVPKKKTK

-885 SLVVCEG
+885 GLVVCEG
-892 ECNRQ
+892 DCSRQ

-923 PCFSCKTT
+923 PCFSCKTE
-931 GTEVTRCSVSGCG
+931 GREVTRCSVSGCG
-944 CYYHEECVRKLP
+944 CYYHEDCVRKLP
-956 GFSSSP
+956 GTTSNSG
-962 SGGFSC
+962 GGFSC
-968 PQHSCATCCLE
+968 PQHSCSTCCLE
-979 RDLQR
+979 RDVQR

-995 CPLAY
+995 CPVAY
-1000 HTGDSCVAAGSVV
+1000 HTGDGCVAAGSVV

-1030 GLLSSPVNVG
+1030 GLLTSPVNVG
-1040 WCFLCARGL
+1040 WCFLCAR
-1049 LVQDLTDTILSSYA
+1049 
-1063 YKSHY
+1063 
-1068 LLTESN
+1068 
-1074 RAELKL
+1074 
-1080 PMIPSPSSATKKNI
+1080 
-1094 GKGGKLLCCDSCPAS
+1094 GGKLLCCDSCPAS
-1109 FHSECLE
+1109 FHPECLE
-1116 MEMPEGPWSC
+1116 MEMPEGAWSC

-1261 VQMHVADLSEI
+1261 VQVHVADLSEI

-1304 CPAGDS
+1304 CPAGDN

-1317 KRQYAE
+1317 KRLYAE
-1323 TEVIKTDGR
+1323 TEVIKTEGR
-1332 GWGLRTNQALRK
+1332 GWGLRTNQVLRK

-1368 HENHVTNFY
+1368 HENHVANFY

-1494 HTHEY
+1494 HAHEY

-1541 HDCSVCRAPASSLC
+1541 HDCSICGSPASSFC
-1555 DFCPRSFCSDHEA
+1555 DFCPRSFCRDHET
-1568 GALTASLDG
+1568 GALTASSLEG
-1577 RPCCSSHNPLN
+1577 RPCCSSHNPLS
-1588 PLSSDPGS
+1588 PLDSDPS
-1596 AQPPPQRRALSSS
+1596 STQLRHLALSP
-1609 VSPSV
+1609 VT
-1614 RVKEEQSEA
+1614 VKEEPETDPGQPASE
-1623 SAMERTGQRAK
+1623 
-1634 E
+1634 

>member
-54 AEFSYPPSAS
+54 AEFPYPPSAS

-79 LYEPQTKFSMYSQF
+79 MYEPQAKFSMYSQF

-102 AIRSYGEHGLMPGEG
+102 AIRSYGDHGETP
-117 TVLRGP
+117 VPR
-123 GLQERP
+123 
-129 LSPVSPPLPLP
+129 VSP
-140 PPTHHTSH
+140 TAHTS
-148 LHHHHHHPHHHH
+148 PA
-160 HHHTTHHYHTNP
+160 
-172 PHVQQQTHPQSPP
+172 PP
-185 PPPPMPSQHHLP
+185 PPPP
-197 QTPHIMSHTLPPPPP
+197 
-212 LHLPSSS
+212 
-219 PPPSLVDST
+219 PPPSPAS
-228 PSSQQP
+228 PP
-234 SHAPSNTPGG
+234 RAPLP
-244 VLKKTSSPEIKLK
+244 LEPKTSSPEIKLK

-281 QKESQKNEAAQM
+281 QAAQM

-303 RKKSARLQQQ
+303 RKKSARLQ
-313 VQEKSLDQGQAA
+313 VQEQSLESSQTQ
-325 PAGTTGQTEDSPSPQ
+325 AGTTGQTEDTHVQPQ
-340 PPQRETPTT
+340 PKETPPA

-362 PKTPKARAQ
+362 PKT
-371 QVPKVHH
+371 PKVHH

-464 ETLRKTTNPVE
+464 DTLRKTTNQVE
-475 RHKLLKPIPQ
+475 RSKLLKPIPQ
-485 RERSQWEVGVGHA
+485 RERTQWEVGVGHA
-498 EDAFLMTRQ
+498 EDAFVMTRQ

-520 DPTETPPIKKPN
+520 DPTEAPPSKKPN
-532 VRAEKRSRRSSGS
+532 IRAEKRKKNQRGDQR
-545 TNKREDTAVKSPDRE
+545 KS
-560 QPPRRQLP
+560 
-568 RRQCSISNTDHSQAS
+568 
-583 NEEGSHRVNTNK
+583 
-595 TGSPKRNSGSDGR
+595 GSPKQNAGCDARTR
-608 TQQESPPPV
+608 TQ
-617 RAWKTAAAR
+617 T
-626 KLLPLSITMKRLNV
+626 
-640 EITKCDW
+640 
-647 PLLQKKA
+647 
-654 APSSPK
+654 
-660 KDKEDE
+660 
-666 KEERVEREG
+666 
-675 RQPDLGYCSPEQDSR
+675 CSVFRFDSR
-690 AKPEA
+690 NDAVQPI
-695 SPEEEEEGEE
+695 
-705 AEEEGEGEERRG
+705 
-717 SPASRR
+717 
-723 SEEGGLQHTSSP
+723 SSLCFVF
-735 GSHHSSPQGSQER
+735 SGSQER

-761 ERGNEPVPKKKTK
+761 ERGTDPVPKKKTK
-774 KEQAEMA
+774 KEQVSVLH
-781 PETTLRTG
+781 T
-789 SQKGASEISDAC
+789 SEISDAC

-885 SLVVCEG
+885 GLVVCEG
-892 ECNRQ
+892 ECSRQ

-904 LTSLPE
+904 LSSPPE

-923 PCFSCKTT
+923 PCFSCKTA
-931 GTEVTRCSVSGCG
+931 GREVTRCSVSGCG
-944 CYYHEECVRKLP
+944 CYYHEDCVRKLP
-956 GFSSSP
+956 GATSSSG
-962 SGGFSC
+962 GGFTC
-968 PQHSCATCCLE
+968 PQHSCSTCCLE

-990 MRCIR
+990 IRCIR

-1000 HTGDSCVAAGSVV
+1000 HTGDSCVAAGSVII
-1013 LTHHIMI
+1013 THHIMI
-1020 CSSHGSTKRN
+1020 CSNHGSAKRN

-1049 LVQDLTDTILSSYA
+1049 LVQDLNDTILSSYA

-1080 PMIPSPSSATKKNI
+1080 PMIPSPSSATKKNV

-1109 FHSECLE
+1109 FHPECLE
-1116 MEMPEGPWSC
+1116 MEMPEGSWSC

-1193 FPYVENDKNFVTG
+1193 FLYVENDKNFVTG

-1272 PRCNCRPTDEHPCS
+1272 PRCNCRSTDEHPCS

-1304 CPAGDS
+1304 CPAGDT

-1317 KRQYAE
+1317 KRLYAE

-1484 KKRKLRPEGK
+1484 KKRKMRMEGK

-1541 HDCSVCRAPASSLC
+1541 HDCSVCGAPASSLC
-1555 DFCPRSFCSDHEA
+1555 DFCPRSFCRDHEA
-1568 GALTASLDG
+1568 GALTASSLED
-1577 RPCCSSHNPLN
+1577 RPCCSSHNPLS
-1588 PLSSDPGS
+1588 PLG
-1596 AQPPPQRRALSSS
+1596 SSS
-1609 VSPSV
+1609 SSTQPRRSAMSPA
-1614 RVKEEQSEA
+1614 RVKEEPEESGQSATE
-1623 SAMERTGQRAK
+1623 
-1634 E
+1634 

>member
-30 QEGTCDTGS
+30 QEGTYDTGS

-44 GGPSYDAALD
+44 GGPSYDAALE

-64 EDMPQVPNGYPPGLG
+64 EDMPQVSNGYPPGLG
-79 LYEPQTKFSMYSQF
+79 MYEPQAKFSMYSQF

-129 LSPVSPPLPLP
+129 LSPP
-140 PPTHHTSH
+140 
-148 LHHHHHHPHHHH
+148 HPHAH
-160 HHHTTHHYHTNP
+160 P
-172 PHVQQQTHPQSPP
+172 HPQSPP
-185 PPPPMPSQHHLP
+185 PLPSQHHLP
-197 QTPHIMSHTLPPPPP
+197 QTPHIMTHTLPPPPP
-212 LHLPSSS
+212 LLLPSSS
-219 PPPSLVDST
+219 PPPSLLDST
-228 PSSQQP
+228 PSSQPPHTP
-234 SHAPSNTPGG
+234 STAPSG

-281 QKESQKNEAAQM
+281 Q
-293 QRRHERKKEK
+293 
-303 RKKSARLQQQ
+303 
-313 VQEKSLDQGQAA
+313 VG
-325 PAGTTGQTEDSPSPQ
+325 
-340 PPQRETPTT
+340 
-349 QTEKPQKTVIKTE
+349 
-362 PKTPKARAQ
+362 

-444 IHEKRIVMYQ
+444 IHEKRIVIYQ
-454 GKQQFDELQA
+454 GEHQFEELQS
-464 ETLRKTTNPVE
+464 ETLRKTTNPAE
-475 RHKLLKPIPQ
+475 RHKLMKPIPQ
-485 RERSQWEVGVGHA
+485 RERTQWEVGVGHA

-520 DPTETPPIKKPN
+520 DPNEPPPTKKTN
-532 VRAEKRSRRSSGS
+532 IRAEKRTQRSSS
-545 TNKREDTAVKSPDRE
+545 SASKKEDGKVTSPDRE
-560 QPPRRQLP
+560 QQPRRQLP
-568 RRQCSISNTDHSQAS
+568 RRQCSITNTSDSANSQAS
-583 NEEGSHRVNTNK
+583 NGEKNQRGDANQSS
-595 TGSPKRNSGSDGR
+595 SPKQNSASEAR
-608 TQQESPPPV
+608 ARPESPPPV

-626 KLLPLSITMKRLNV
+626 KLLPLSITMKKLNV

-647 PLLQKKA
+647 PLLQKKVV
-654 APSSPK
+654 SSPK
-660 KDKEDE
+660 KE
-666 KEERVEREG
+666 KEEDREERAKGET
-675 RQPDLGYCSPEQDSR
+675 RQTDLGYCSPEVGRDAAR
-690 AKPEA
+690 
-695 SPEEEEEGEE
+695 
-705 AEEEGEGEERRG
+705 
-717 SPASRR
+717 
-723 SEEGGLQHTSSP
+723 HTTSCFTRTSFP
-735 GSHHSSPQGSQER
+735 GSQER
-748 KLQRRSVRSRSES
+748 KQQRRSVRSRSES
-761 ERGNEPVPKKKTK
+761 ERGNDPVPKKKTK
-774 KEQAEMA
+774 KEQAETA

-853 SDTQSVDSGLSRQD
+853 SDTQSVDSSLSRQG
-867 SSTGKRDTVCQIC
+867 SNTGKRDTVCQIC

-885 SLVVCEG
+885 GLVVCEG
-892 ECNRQ
+892 DCNRQ
-897 FHLECLG
+897 FHLDCLG
-904 LTSLPE
+904 LTSLPD
-910 GRFTCLECRNGNH
+910 GKFTCLECRNGNH
-923 PCFSCKTT
+923 SCFSCKTV
-931 GTEVTRCSVSGCG
+931 GREVTRCSVAGCG
-944 CYYHEECVRKLP
+944 CYYHEDCVRKLP
-956 GFSSSP
+956 GTTSSP
-962 SGGFSC
+962 GGGFCC
-968 PQHSCATCCLE
+968 PQHTCSTCCLE

-995 CPLAY
+995 CPVAY

-1020 CSSHGSTKRN
+1020 CSNHGSAKRN
-1030 GLLSSPVNVG
+1030 GLLSSPINVG
-1040 WCFLCARGL
+1040 WCFLCAR
-1049 LVQDLTDTILSSYA
+1049 
-1063 YKSHY
+1063 
-1068 LLTESN
+1068 
-1074 RAELKL
+1074 
-1080 PMIPSPSSATKKNI
+1080 
-1094 GKGGKLLCCDSCPAS
+1094 GGKLLCCDSCPAS
-1109 FHSECLE
+1109 FHPECLE
-1116 MEMPEGPWSC
+1116 MEMPEGAWSC

-1261 VQMHVADLSEI
+1261 VQVHVADLSEI
-1272 PRCNCRPTDEHPCS
+1272 PRCNCKPTDKHPCN

-1317 KRQYAE
+1317 KRLYAE

-1412 TVNGDVRIGLFT
+1412 TVNGDVRIGLFA

-1448 SCHCGSDNCSGFL
+1448 SCHCGADNCSGFL

-1541 HDCSVCRAPASSLC
+1541 HDCSVCGAPASSLC
-1555 DFCPRSFCSDHEA
+1555 DFCPRSFCRDHEA
-1568 GALTASLDG
+1568 GALTPSSLEG
-1577 RPCCSSHNPLN
+1577 RPCCSSHNPLSPLGSN
-1588 PLSSDPGS
+1588 PNLT
-1596 AQPPPQRRALSSS
+1596 QPR
-1609 VSPSV
+1609 SPSLSGE
-1614 RVKEEQSEA
+1614 REREKER
-1623 SAMERTGQRAK
+1623 ERER
-1634 E
+1634 EM

>member
-30 QEGTCDTGS
+30 QEGTCDS

-64 EDMPQVPNGYPPGLG
+64 EDMSHVSNGYPPSLG
-79 LYEPQTKFSMYSQF
+79 MYEPQAKFSMYSQF

-102 AIRSYGEHGLMPGEG
+102 AIRSYGDHVLMPGEG

-129 LSPVSPPLPLP
+129 LSPVSPPLHP
-140 PPTHHTSH
+140 H
-148 LHHHHHHPHHHH
+148 LHHHHHLLHHGAHHFHSNLPHI
-160 HHHTTHHYHTNP
+160 
-172 PHVQQQTHPQSPP
+172 QTQAHPQSPP
-185 PPPPMPSQHHLP
+185 PPPPSQHHLP
-197 QTPHIMSHTLPPPPP
+197 HTPHIMSHTLPPPPP
-212 LHLPSSS
+212 LILPSSS
-219 PPPSLVDST
+219 PPPSLVDNT
-228 PSSQQP
+228 PSSQP
-234 SHAPSNTPGG
+234 PLGLSNTPDGP
-244 VLKKTSSPEIKLK
+244 LKKTSSPEIKLK

-281 QKESQKNEAAQM
+281 QKDEATPT

-303 RKKSARLQQQ
+303 RKKSAQLQL
-313 VQEKSLDQGQAA
+313 QEQDLDQSQEQQAQE
-325 PAGTTGQTEDSPSPQ
+325 GTTEQTEDPNAQ
-340 PPQRETPTT
+340 PRETETPPAP
-349 QTEKPQKTVIKTE
+349 TEKPPKTTIKVE
-362 PKTPKARAQ
+362 PKTPK
-371 QVPKVHH
+371 VPKVHH

-444 IHEKRIVMYQ
+444 IHEKRIVLYQ
-454 GKQQFDELQA
+454 GKQQYEDLQA
-464 ETLRKTTNPVE
+464 ETLRRATNPVE
-475 RHKLLKPIPQ
+475 KHKLLKPIPQ

-498 EDAFLMTRQ
+498 EDAFAMSRQ

-520 DPTETPPIKKPN
+520 DPIEGPSSRKPTI
-532 VRAEKRSRRSSGS
+532 RAEKRNRRSSGS
-545 TNKREDTAVKSPDRE
+545 VGKKEEGGVKSPGKEQPARQ

-568 RRQCSISNTDHSQAS
+568 RRLCSISNADDAANSKAS
-583 NEEGSHRVNTNK
+583 HEDKDQKGD
-595 TGSPKRNSGSDGR
+595 SPKPDAGGDARQG
-608 TQQESPPPV
+608 SPPPV

-654 APSSPK
+654 ALSPK
-660 KDKEDE
+660 KEQPQEEEEEEEDEEEEEEEEEE
-666 KEERVEREG
+666 KEERVAREA
-675 RQPDLGYCSPEQDSR
+675 RQPDLGYCSPEDSR
-690 AKPEA
+690 AKPEP
-695 SPEEEEEGEE
+695 SPEEEEEEEEGEDDG
-705 AEEEGEGEERRG
+705 EGEGEERRE

-723 SEEGGLQHTSSP
+723 SEEGGMQQTSSP
-735 GSHHSSPQGSQER
+735 GSHHSSPHGSQER

-761 ERGNEPVPKKKTK
+761 ERGNDPVPKKKTK
-774 KEQAEMA
+774 KEQAETA
-781 PETTLRTG
+781 PETTLKTG

-867 SSTGKRDTVCQIC
+867 GSAGKRDTVCQVC

-885 SLVVCEG
+885 GLLVCEG
-892 ECNRQ
+892 DCGRQ
-897 FHLECLG
+897 FHLDCLS
-904 LTSLPE
+904 LTAPPE
-910 GRFTCLECRNGNH
+910 GRFTCLECMNGNH
-923 PCFSCKTT
+923 TCFSCKTA
-931 GTEVTRCSVSGCG
+931 GREVTRCSVSGCS
-944 CYYHEECVRKLP
+944 CYYHEDCVRKLP
-956 GFSSSP
+956 GT
-962 SGGFSC
+962 SGGSDGGFCC
-968 PQHSCATCCLE
+968 PQHSCSTCCLE

-995 CPLAY
+995 CPVAY
-1000 HTGDSCVAAGSVV
+1000 HTGDSCVAAGSVA

-1020 CSSHGSTKRN
+1020 CSNHSGAKRN
-1030 GLLSSPVNVG
+1030 GLLTSPINVG
-1040 WCFLCARGL
+1040 WCFLCAR
-1049 LVQDLTDTILSSYA
+1049 
-1063 YKSHY
+1063 
-1068 LLTESN
+1068 
-1074 RAELKL
+1074 
-1080 PMIPSPSSATKKNI
+1080 ATKKNV
-1094 GKGGKLLCCDSCPAS
+1094 GKGGKLLCCDTCPAS
-1109 FHSECLE
+1109 FHPECLE
-1116 MEMPEGPWSC
+1116 METPAGPWSC

-1170 DIGDFPVFFF
+1170 DVGDFPVFFF

-1248 PYKFIKSNKPVGK
+1248 PYKIIKSNKPVGK
-1261 VQMHVADLSEI
+1261 VQVHVADLSEI
-1272 PRCNCRPTDEHPCS
+1272 QRCNCRPTDEHPCS
-1286 LDSQC
+1286 LNSQC

-1317 KRQYAE
+1317 KRLYAE

-1332 GWGLRTNQALRK
+1332 GWGLQTNQALRK

-1355 IDSEECQQ
+1355 IDAEECQQ

-1368 HENHVTNFY
+1368 HENHVADFY

-1401 SCSPNCETQKW
+1401 SCRPNCETQKW

-1424 LCDIEAGTELTF
+1424 LCDVEAGTELTF
-1436 NYNLHCVGNRRT
+1436 NYNLHCVGNRRS

-1494 HTHEY
+1494 QTHEY
-1499 FCFCCGEGGEL
+1499 CCFCCGEGGEL

-1541 HDCSVCRAPASSLC
+1541 HDCSQCGAPASSLC
-1555 DFCPRSFCSDHEA
+1555 DFCPSSFCRDHEA
-1568 GALTASLDG
+1568 GALTSSALEG
-1577 RPCCSSHNPLN
+1577 RPCCPGHDPASPLGS
-1588 PLSSDPGS
+1588 LSGS
-1596 AQPPPQRRALSSS
+1596 AQPRCSALS
-1609 VSPSV
+1609 PAA
-1614 RVKEEQSEA
+1614 VKEEPEA
-1623 SAMERTGQRAK
+1623 AE
-1634 E
+1634 

>member
-1 MDFSFS
+1 CRSSTMDFSFS

-44 GGPSYDAALD
+44 GPSYNTALD
-54 AEFSYPPSAS
+54 AEFSYPSSAS
-64 EDMPQVPNGYPPGLG
+64 EDMPQVPNGYP
-79 LYEPQTKFSMYSQF
+79 
-93 PNGSANGYG
+93 
-102 AIRSYGEHGLMPGEG
+102 
-117 TVLRGP
+117 
-123 GLQERP
+123 
-129 LSPVSPPLPLP
+129 
-140 PPTHHTSH
+140 
-148 LHHHHHHPHHHH
+148 
-160 HHHTTHHYHTNP
+160 
-172 PHVQQQTHPQSPP
+172 
-185 PPPPMPSQHHLP
+185 
-197 QTPHIMSHTLPPPPP
+197 HTLPPPPP

-228 PSSQQP
+228 PSSQP
-234 SHAPSNTPGG
+234 SHTLSNAPSG

-281 QKESQKNEAAQM
+281 QSQKKTAGQM

-303 RKKSARLQQQ
+303 RKKTAKLQQH
-313 VQEKSLDQGQAA
+313 V
-325 PAGTTGQTEDSPSPQ
+325 
-340 PPQRETPTT
+340 
-349 QTEKPQKTVIKTE
+349 V
-362 PKTPKARAQ
+362 
-371 QVPKVHH
+371 KVHH

-415 QMKVHTRI
+415 QMKFFVLGAHVKKS
-423 NTRGH
+423 H

-444 IHEKRIVMYQ
+444 IHEKRIVTYQ

-464 ETLRKTTNPVE
+464 ETLRKTTNQVE
-475 RHKLLKPIPQ
+475 KQKLLKPIPQ
-485 RERSQWEVGVGHA
+485 RERAQWEVGVGHA
-498 EDAFLMTRQ
+498 EDAFKMTRQ

-520 DPTETPPIKKPN
+520 DPNEAPPTKKPN
-532 VRAEKRSRRSSGS
+532 IKPEKRTRRSSGS
-545 TNKREDTAVKSPDRE
+545 MNKREDGGVKSPDRE
-560 QPPRRQLP
+560 AVPRRLQPRRQV
-568 RRQCSISNTDHSQAS
+568 I
-583 NEEGSHRVNTNK
+583 
-595 TGSPKRNSGSDGR
+595 
-608 TQQESPPPV
+608 
-617 RAWKTAAAR
+617 TAA
-626 KLLPLSITMKRLNV
+626 N
-640 EITKCDW
+640 
-647 PLLQKKA
+647 
-654 APSSPK
+654 APHI
-660 KDKEDE
+660 
-666 KEERVEREG
+666 V
-675 RQPDLGYCSPEQDSR
+675 
-690 AKPEA
+690 
-695 SPEEEEEGEE
+695 
-705 AEEEGEGEERRG
+705 
-717 SPASRR
+717 
-723 SEEGGLQHTSSP
+723 
-735 GSHHSSPQGSQER
+735 
-748 KLQRRSVRSRSES
+748 V
-761 ERGNEPVPKKKTK
+761 
-774 KEQAEMA
+774 
-781 PETTLRTG
+781 
-789 SQKGASEISDAC
+789 GASEISDAC

-813 VEMASSQYRDTSDSD
+813 VEITSSQYRDTSDSD
-828 SRGLNDPQG
+828 SRGLSDP
-837 LFGKSL
+837 
-843 DSPAAADADA
+843 
-853 SDTQSVDSGLSRQD
+853 
-867 SSTGKRDTVCQIC
+867 QIC

-885 SLVVCEG
+885 GLVVCEG
-892 ECNRQ
+892 DCNKH

-910 GRFTCLECRNGNH
+910 GRFTCSECKSGNH

-931 GTEVTRCSVSGCG
+931 GSEVTRCSVSGCG
-944 CYYHEECVRKLP
+944 CYYHMDCVRKLP
-956 GFSSSP
+956 GTTNSQE
-962 SGGFSC
+962 GGFCC
-968 PQHSCATCCLE
+968 PQHCCSTCCLE
-979 RDLQR
+979 RDMQR
-984 ASKGRL
+984 ATKGRL

-995 CPLAY
+995 CPIAY

-1013 LTHHIMI
+1013 LTHHMMI
-1020 CSSHGSTKRN
+1020 CSSHSSTKKN
-1030 GLLSSPVNVG
+1030 GLLTSPVNVG
-1040 WCFLCARGL
+1040 WCFLCDR
-1049 LVQDLTDTILSSYA
+1049 
-1063 YKSHY
+1063 
-1068 LLTESN
+1068 
-1074 RAELKL
+1074 
-1080 PMIPSPSSATKKNI
+1080 
-1094 GKGGKLLCCDSCPAS
+1094 GGKLLCCDSCPAS
-1109 FHSECLE
+1109 FHPECLE
-1116 MEMPEGPWSC
+1116 MELPDGPWSC
-1126 SDCRAGKKPHY
+1126 SDCKAGRKPHY

-1193 FPYVENDKNFVTG
+1193 FPYVDNDKNFVTG
-1206 QININKTFKKAL
+1206 QINVNKTFKKAL

-1241 RNSRKPP
+1241 RHSRKPP

-1261 VQMHVADLSEI
+1261 VQMHVADLSEV
-1272 PRCNCRPTDEHPCS
+1272 PRCNCRPTDEHPCG

-1304 CPAGDS
+1304 CPAGES

-1317 KRQYAE
+1317 KRLYAE
-1323 TEVIKTDGR
+1323 TEVFKTEVC
-1332 GWGLRTNQALRK
+1332 GWGLRTNQMLRK

-1363 RIKRA
+1363 RIKQA

-1412 TVNGDVRIGLFT
+1412 TVNGDVHIGLFA

-1448 SCHCGSDNCSGFL
+1448 SCNCGSDNCSGYL
-1461 GVQPTSAVV
+1461 GVQPTSALVL
-1470 MEKEEKARNAKLKP
+1470 EKEEKAKNSKLKS

-1494 HTHEY
+1494 QSHEY
-1499 FCFCCGEGGEL
+1499 SCFCCGEAGEL

-1520 AYHLLCLNL
+1520 AYHLLCLSL

-1541 HDCSVCRAPASSLC
+1541 HDCNVCGSPASSLC
-1555 DFCPRSFCSDHEA
+1555 EFCPRSFCPEHEA
-1568 GALTASLDG
+1568 GSLTVSSLDE
-1577 RPCCSSHNPLN
+1577 RRCCSNHNPSN
-1588 PLSSDPGS
+1588 PLSSSPRSTQHPPLQPGN
-1596 AQPPPQRRALSSS
+1596 AKGIGQICGEVFFLSNI
-1609 VSPSV
+1609 
-1614 RVKEEQSEA
+1614 EQYN
-1623 SAMERTGQRAK
+1623 
-1634 E
+1634 

>member
-54 AEFSYPPSAS
+54 AEFPYPPSAS

-79 LYEPQTKFSMYSQF
+79 IYEPQAKFSMYSQF

-102 AIRSYGEHGLMPGEG
+102 AIRSYGDHGLVSVEG

-129 LSPVSPPLPLP
+129 LSPVSPPLS
-140 PPTHHTSH
+140 THHPH
-148 LHHHHHHPHHHH
+148 LHHHHHHHPHHHH
-160 HHHTTHHYHTNP
+160 HSHHIHSNP
-172 PHVQQQTHPQSPP
+172 PHIQTHSHPQSPP
-185 PPPPMPSQHHLP
+185 PPPLPTQHHLH
-197 QTPHIMSHTLPPPPP
+197 QTPHIMTHNLPPPPP

-219 PPPSLVDST
+219 PPPSLVDNT
-228 PSSQQP
+228 PSSQP
-234 SHAPSNTPGG
+234 THAPSSASGG

-281 QKESQKNEAAQM
+281 QKESQKNEAAQA

-303 RKKSARLQQQ
+303 RKKSARLLLQA
-313 VQEKSLDQGQAA
+313 QEQSLDTSQTQ
-325 PAGTTGQTEDSPSPQ
+325 PGTTGQTEDTHVQ
-340 PPQRETPTT
+340 PPPKEAPPV
-349 QTEKPQKTVIKTE
+349 QTEKPPKTVIKTE
-362 PKTPKARAQ
+362 PKTPK
-371 QVPKVHH
+371 VPKVHH

-454 GKQQFDELQA
+454 GKQQFDELQS

-475 RHKLLKPIPQ
+475 RHKLMKPIPQ

-520 DPTETPPIKKPN
+520 DPTEAPPSKKPN
-532 VRAEKRSRRSSGS
+532 IRPEKRSRRSSS
-545 TNKREDTAVKSPDRE
+545 SISKKEDRDVKSPDRE

-568 RRQCSISNTDHSQAS
+568 RRQCSVSNTDDNANSQAS
-583 NEEGSHRVNTNK
+583 SEDKNQRGDQRK
-595 TGSPKRNSGSDGR
+595 TSSPKQNAGCDARA
-608 TQQESPPPV
+608 QQDSPPPV
-617 RAWKTAAAR
+617 KTWKTAAAR

-647 PLLQKKA
+647 PLIQKKA
-654 APSSPK
+654 AASPK
-660 KDKEDE
+660 KDKEEE
-666 KEERVEREG
+666 KKERVEREG

-690 AKPEA
+690 AKPEP
-695 SPEEEEEGEE
+695 SPEEEEDGDEGED
-705 AEEEGEGEERRG
+705 EGEERRD

-723 SEEGGLQHTSSP
+723 SEEGGLQQTSSP

-748 KLQRRSVRSRSES
+748 KLQRRCVRSRSES
-761 ERGNEPVPKKKTK
+761 ERGNDLVPKKKTK

-867 SSTGKRDTVCQIC
+867 SSTSKRDTVCQIC
-880 EVYGE
+880 EVYGDG
-885 SLVVCEG
+885 LMVCEG
-892 ECNRQ
+892 DCNKQ
-897 FHLECLG
+897 FHMECLG
-904 LTSLPE
+904 LSSPPE
-910 GRFTCLECRNGNH
+910 GRFSCTECRTGNH
-923 PCFSCKTT
+923 PCFSCKTV
-931 GTEVTRCSVSGCG
+931 GREVTRCSVSGCG
-944 CYYHEECVRKLP
+944 CYYHEDCVRKLP
-956 GFSSSP
+956 GTTSSP
-962 SGGFSC
+962 GGGFSC
-968 PQHSCATCCLE
+968 PQHSCSTCCLE
-979 RDLQR
+979 RDPQR

-990 MRCIR
+990 IRCIR

-1000 HTGDSCVAAGSVV
+1000 HTSDSCVAAGSVI

-1020 CSSHGSTKRN
+1020 CSNHGSAKKN
-1030 GLLSSPVNVG
+1030 GLLTSPVNVG
-1040 WCFLCARGL
+1040 WCFLCAR
-1049 LVQDLTDTILSSYA
+1049 
-1063 YKSHY
+1063 
-1068 LLTESN
+1068 
-1074 RAELKL
+1074 
-1080 PMIPSPSSATKKNI
+1080 
-1094 GKGGKLLCCDSCPAS
+1094 GGKLLCCDSCPAS
-1109 FHSECLE
+1109 FHPECLE
-1116 MEMPEGPWSC
+1116 MEMPEGSWSC

-1232 ESREALEQE
+1232 ESREALKQD

-1261 VQMHVADLSEI
+1261 VQVHVADLSEI
-1272 PRCNCRPTDEHPCS
+1272 QRCNCKPADEHPCS
-1286 LDSQC
+1286 LESQC

-1317 KRQYAE
+1317 KRLYAE
-1323 TEVIKTDGR
+1323 TEVIKTEGC
-1332 GWGLRTNQALRK
+1332 GWGLRTNQALKK
-1344 GDFVT
+1344 GDFVA

-1394 SSRFMNH
+1394 SSRFINH

-1412 TVNGDVRIGLFT
+1412 TVNGDVRIGIFA

-1461 GVQPTSAVV
+1461 GVQPSSAAVT
-1470 MEKEEKARNAKLKP
+1470 EKEEKARNAKMKQ

-1499 FCFCCGEGGEL
+1499 FCFCCGKGGEL

-1541 HDCSVCRAPASSLC
+1541 HDCSVCSNPASSLC
-1555 DFCPRSFCSDHEA
+1555 DFCPRSFCRDHEA
-1568 GALTASLDG
+1568 GALTTSSLDD
-1577 RPCCSSHNPLN
+1577 RLCCSSHNPLS
-1588 PLSSDPGS
+1588 PLGAKSSSTQQRRS
-1596 AQPPPQRRALSSS
+1596 AQ
-1609 VSPSV
+1609 SPV
-1614 RVKEEQSEA
+1614 RVKEEPES
-1623 SAMERTGQRAK
+1623 GQPAT

>member
-54 AEFSYPPSAS
+54 AEFPYPPSAS
-64 EDMPQVPNGYPPGLG
+64 EDMPQVPNGYPSGLG
-79 LYEPQTKFSMYSQF
+79 MYEPQAKFSMYSQF

-102 AIRSYGEHGLMPGEG
+102 AIRSYGDHGLMPGEG

-129 LSPVSPPLPLP
+129 LSPVSPPLP
-140 PPTHHTSH
+140 THHPH

-160 HHHTTHHYHTNP
+160 HAHHFHSNP
-172 PHVQQQTHPQSPP
+172 PHIQTHSHPQSPP
-185 PPPPMPSQHHLP
+185 PQPLPSQHHLP
-197 QTPHIMSHTLPPPPP
+197 QTPHIMTHNLPPPPP

-228 PSSQQP
+228 PSSQP
-234 SHAPSNTPGG
+234 AHAPSMTPGG

-303 RKKSARLQQQ
+303 RKKSARLQLQ
-313 VQEKSLDQGQAA
+313 VQEQSLESSQTQ
-325 PAGTTGQTEDSPSPQ
+325 AGTTGQTEDTHVQPQ
-340 PPQRETPTT
+340 PKETPPA

-362 PKTPKARAQ
+362 PKTPK
-371 QVPKVHH
+371 VPKVHH

-444 IHEKRIVMYQ
+444 IHEKRIVIYQ

-464 ETLRKTTNPVE
+464 DTLRKTTNQVE
-475 RHKLLKPIPQ
+475 RSKLLKPIPQ
-485 RERSQWEVGVGHA
+485 RERTQWEVGVGHA
-498 EDAFLMTRQ
+498 EDAFVMTRQ

-520 DPTETPPIKKPN
+520 DPAEAPPSKKPN
-532 VRAEKRSRRSSGS
+532 IRAEKRSRRSSGS
-545 TNKREDTAVKSPDRE
+545 ISSVGKKEDARVKSPDRE

-568 RRQCSISNTDHSQAS
+568 RRQCSVTNTDDNANSQAS
-583 NEEGSHRVNTNK
+583 SEEKNQRGDQRKSS
-595 TGSPKRNSGSDGR
+595 SPKQNAGCDAR
-608 TQQESPPPV
+608 TRQDSPPPV

-654 APSSPK
+654 APSPK
-660 KDKEDE
+660 KDKEE
-666 KEERVEREG
+666 ENEERVEREA
-675 RQPDLGYCSPEQDSR
+675 RQPDLGYCSPEDSR
-690 AKPEA
+690 AKPEP
-695 SPEEEEEGEE
+695 SPEEEEDGDEGEE
-705 AEEEGEGEERRG
+705 EGEERRG

-723 SEEGGLQHTSSP
+723 SEEGGMQQTSSP
-735 GSHHSSPQGSQER
+735 GSHHSSPHGSQER

-761 ERGNEPVPKKKTK
+761 ERGTDPIPKKKTK

-828 SRGLNDPQG
+828 SRGLNDPQS

-885 SLVVCEG
+885 GLVVCEG
-892 ECNRQ
+892 ECSRQ

-904 LTSLPE
+904 LSSPPE

-923 PCFSCKTT
+923 PCFSCKAA
-931 GTEVTRCSVSGCG
+931 GREVTRCSVSGCG
-944 CYYHEECVRKLP
+944 CYYHEDCVRKLP
-956 GFSSSP
+956 GATSSSG
-962 SGGFSC
+962 GGFTC
-968 PQHSCATCCLE
+968 PQHSCSTCCLE

-990 MRCIR
+990 IRCIR

-1000 HTGDSCVAAGSVV
+1000 HTGDSCVAAGSVII
-1013 LTHHIMI
+1013 THHIMI
-1020 CSSHGSTKRN
+1020 CSNHGSAKRN

-1040 WCFLCARGL
+1040 WCFLCAR
-1049 LVQDLTDTILSSYA
+1049 
-1063 YKSHY
+1063 
-1068 LLTESN
+1068 
-1074 RAELKL
+1074 
-1080 PMIPSPSSATKKNI
+1080 ATKKNV

-1109 FHSECLE
+1109 FHPECLE
-1116 MEMPEGPWSC
+1116 MEMPEGSWSC

-1261 VQMHVADLSEI
+1261 VQMHIADLSEI
-1272 PRCNCRPTDEHPCS
+1272 PRCNCRSTDEHPCS

-1304 CPAGDS
+1304 CPSGDN

-1317 KRQYAE
+1317 KRLYAE

-1394 SSRFMNH
+1394 SARFMNH

-1484 KKRKLRPEGK
+1484 KKRKMRMEGK

-1541 HDCSVCRAPASSLC
+1541 HDCSVCGAPASSFC
-1555 DFCPRSFCSDHEA
+1555 DFCPRSFCRDHEA
-1568 GALTASLDG
+1568 GALTASSLED
-1577 RPCCSSHNPLN
+1577 RPCCSSHNPLS
-1588 PLSSDPGS
+1588 PLG
-1596 AQPPPQRRALSSS
+1596 SSS
-1609 VSPSV
+1609 SSTQPRRSTMSPA
-1614 RVKEEQSEA
+1614 RVKEEPEPESGQSATE
-1623 SAMERTGQRAK
+1623 
-1634 E
+1634 

>member
-1 MDFSFS
+1 MDFTSLS
-7 FMQGIMGNTIQQ
+7 YMPGIMGNTIQQ

-30 QEGTCDTGS
+30 QDGSCDTGS

-44 GGPSYDAALD
+44 SGPPYDAALD

-79 LYEPQTKFSMYSQF
+79 MYEPQAKFSLYSQF

-102 AIRSYGEHGLMPGEG
+102 AIRGYGEHGLLGEG

-123 GLQERP
+123 GGHDRP
-129 LSPVSPPLPLP
+129 LSPVSTPLSILHP
-140 PPTHHTSH
+140 H
-148 LHHHHHHPHHHH
+148 LHHPHHHH
-160 HHHTTHHYHTNP
+160 HHHTHPFHSNP
-172 PHVQQQTHPQSPP
+172 PHIQTHSHPHSPP
-185 PPPPMPSQHHLP
+185 PPLPAQHQLS
-197 QTPHIMSHTLPPPPP
+197 QTPHIMSHNLPPPPP

-228 PSSQQP
+228 PSSQP
-234 SHAPSNTPGG
+234 PLAPSNTPGG

-281 QKESQKNEAAQM
+281 QKEKNEANQM

-303 RKKSARLQQQ
+303 RKKSARLQVQHQQ
-313 VQEKSLDQGQAA
+313 VQSVEPIQEQ
-325 PAGTTGQTEDSPSPQ
+325 AGTTAQTEDTHIQPQ
-340 PPQRETPTT
+340 PREPQPSEPPPAQVEQPQR
-349 QTEKPQKTVIKTE
+349 TVIKTE
-362 PKTPKARAQ
+362 QKTPK
-371 QVPKVHH
+371 VPKVHH

-444 IHEKRIVMYQ
+444 IHEKRIVTYM

-464 ETLRKTTNPVE
+464 ETLRKATNPVE
-475 RHKLLKPIPQ
+475 RQKLLKPIPQ
-485 RERSQWEVGVGHA
+485 RERTQWEVGVGHA

-520 DPTETPPIKKPN
+520 DPEEVPPTKKPTI
-532 VRAEKRSRRSSGS
+532 RAEKRNRRSSGS
-545 TNKREDTAVKSPDRE
+545 VGKKEDVSVKSPDRE

-568 RRQCSISNTDHSQAS
+568 RRQCSVSNTEDSTNTQSAS
-583 NEEGSHRVNTNK
+583 EEKNQKGEQQQQKKS
-595 TGSPKRNSGSDGR
+595 SPKQNASSDAK
-608 TQQESPPPV
+608 QESPPP
-617 RAWKTAAAR
+617 RTWKTAAAR

-647 PLLQKKA
+647 PLLQKNI
-654 APSSPK
+654 APPPK
-660 KDKEDE
+660 KDKEEE
-666 KEERVEREG
+666 KKERVEREA
-675 RQPDLGYCSPEQDSR
+675 RQPDLGYCSPDQDSR
-690 AKPEA
+690 VKPEP
-695 SPEEEEEGEE
+695 SPEEEEEEGDEGEE
-705 AEEEGEGEERRG
+705 ESDERRG

-723 SEEGGLQHTSSP
+723 SESANRQTSSP
-735 GSHHSSPQGSQER
+735 GSPSSSPQGSQER
-748 KLQRRSVRSRSES
+748 KPQRRSVRSRSES
-761 ERGNEPVPKKKTK
+761 ERGTDPIPKKKTK

-781 PETTLRTG
+781 PETTLKTG

-867 SSTGKRDTVCQIC
+867 SGTGQRDTVCQIC

-885 SLVVCEG
+885 GLVVCEG
-892 ECNRQ
+892 DCNRQ
-897 FHLECLG
+897 FHQDCLG
-904 LTSLPE
+904 LSSPPE
-910 GRFTCLECRNGNH
+910 GRFTCNECRNGNH
-923 PCFSCKTT
+923 PCFSCKSVDP
-931 GTEVTRCSVSGCG
+931 EVTRCSVSGCG
-944 CYYHEECVRKLP
+944 CFYHEDCVRKLP
-956 GFSSSP
+956 GFSSG
-962 SGGFSC
+962 SGGGFCC
-968 PQHSCATCCLE
+968 PQHSCSTCCLE
-979 RDLQR
+979 RDVQR

-990 MRCIR
+990 IRCIR

-1000 HTGDSCVAAGSVV
+1000 HPSDGCLAAGSVI

-1020 CSSHGSTKRN
+1020 CSNHGSAKKN

-1080 PMIPSPSSATKKNI
+1080 PMIPSPSSATKKNV

-1109 FHSECLE
+1109 FHPECLE
-1116 MEMPEGPWSC
+1116 MEMPEGAWSC

-1170 DIGDFPVFFF
+1170 DVGDFPVFFF

-1248 PYKFIKSNKPVGK
+1248 PYKFIKTNKPVGK

-1272 PRCNCRPTDEHPCS
+1272 PRCNCKPTEEHPCS
-1286 LDSQC
+1286 IDSQC

-1304 CPAGDS
+1304 CPAGDR
-1310 CENQCFS
+1310 CENQSFT
-1317 KRQYAE
+1317 KRLYAE
-1323 TEVIKTDGR
+1323 TEVMKTEGR

-1394 SSRFMNH
+1394 SSRFVNH

-1412 TVNGDVRIGLFT
+1412 TVNGDVRIGLFA
-1424 LCDIEAGTELTF
+1424 LSDIEAGAELTF
-1436 NYNLHCVGNRRT
+1436 NYKLHCVGNRRM

-1461 GVQPTSAVV
+1461 GVQPTSVVV
-1470 MEKEEKARNAKLKP
+1470 MEKEEKAKNAKLKP

-1541 HDCSVCRAPASSLC
+1541 HDCSVCGASASALC
-1555 DFCPRSFCSDHEA
+1555 DFCPRSFCRDHEA
-1568 GALTASLDG
+1568 GALTASSLDD
-1577 RPCCSSHNPLN
+1577 RLCCSNHNPLS
-1588 PLSSDPGS
+1588 PLGS
-1596 AQPPPQRRALSSS
+1596 GSPQPRRPDR
-1609 VSPSV
+1609 SPA
-1614 RVKEEQSEA
+1614 RVKEESEG
-1623 SAMERTGQRAK
+1623 SRPAK

>member
-30 QEGTCDTGS
+30 QDGSCDTGS

-44 GGPSYDAALD
+44 SGPSYDAALD

-79 LYEPQTKFSMYSQF
+79 LYEPQAKFSMYSQF

-102 AIRSYGEHGLMPGEG
+102 AIRSYGDHGLLPGEG

-123 GLQERP
+123 GLHERP
-129 LSPVSPPLPLP
+129 LSPVSPPLSV
-140 PPTHHTSH
+140 HHPH
-148 LHHHHHHPHHHH
+148 LHHPHHHH
-160 HHHTTHHYHTNP
+160 HHHTHPFHSNP
-172 PHVQQQTHPQSPP
+172 PHIQTHSHPHSPP
-185 PPPPMPSQHHLP
+185 PPPPLPLPAQHQLS
-197 QTPHIMSHTLPPPPP
+197 QTPHIMSHNLPPPPP

-228 PSSQQP
+228 PSSQP
-234 SHAPSNTPGG
+234 ALAPSNTPGGG

-281 QKESQKNEAAQM
+281 QKESQKNEATQM

-303 RKKSARLQQQ
+303 RKKSARLQLQAQQ
-313 VQEKSLDQGQAA
+313 SVERSQEQTASTA
-325 PAGTTGQTEDSPSPQ
+325 QTEESVQPQ
-340 PPQRETPTT
+340 PREPPPPLLSDPPPAQAEKTQR
-349 QTEKPQKTVIKTE
+349 TVIKTE
-362 PKTPKARAQ
+362 PKTPKAKSE
-371 QVPKVHH
+371 VPKVHH

-444 IHEKRIVMYQ
+444 IHEKRIVTYQ

-464 ETLRKTTNPVE
+464 ETLRKATNPVE
-475 RHKLLKPIPQ
+475 RQKLLKPIPQ
-485 RERSQWEVGVGHA
+485 RERTQWEVGVGHA

-520 DPTETPPIKKPN
+520 DPEEAPPTKKPSI
-532 VRAEKRSRRSSGS
+532 RAEKRSRRSSGS
-545 TNKREDTAVKSPDRE
+545 VGKKEDVGVKSPDRE

-568 RRQCSISNTDHSQAS
+568 RRQCSISNTEDSSNSQTAG
-583 NEEGSHRVNTNK
+583 EEKNQKGEQQKKS
-595 TGSPKRNSGSDGR
+595 SPLQNAGSDAK
-608 TQQESPPPV
+608 QDSPPPV
-617 RAWKTAAAR
+617 VRPWKTAAAR

-647 PLLQKKA
+647 PLLQKNIT
-654 APSSPK
+654 PSPK
-660 KDKEDE
+660 KDREEE
-666 KEERVEREG
+666 KKERVEREA
-675 RQPDLGYCSPEQDSR
+675 RQPDLGYCSPDQDSR
-690 AKPEA
+690 AKPEP
-695 SPEEEEEGEE
+695 SPEEEEEEGDEGEE
-705 AEEEGEGEERRG
+705 ESDERRG

-723 SEEGGLQHTSSP
+723 SESANRQNSSP
-735 GSHHSSPQGSQER
+735 GSPSSSPQGSQER
-748 KLQRRSVRSRSES
+748 KPQRRSVRSRSES
-761 ERGNEPVPKKKTK
+761 ERGADPIPKKKTK

-781 PETTLRTG
+781 PETTLKTG

-867 SSTGKRDTVCQIC
+867 SGTGQRDTVCQIC
-880 EVYGE
+880 EAYGE
-885 SLVVCEG
+885 GLVVCEG
-892 ECNRQ
+892 DCSRQ

-904 LTSLPE
+904 LSSPPE
-910 GRFTCLECRNGNH
+910 GRFTCTECRNGNH
-923 PCFSCKTT
+923 PCFSCKSVDP
-931 GTEVTRCSVSGCG
+931 EVTRCSVSGCG
-944 CYYHEECVRKLP
+944 CFYHEDCVRKLP
-956 GFSSSP
+956 GTTSG
-962 SGGFSC
+962 SGGGFCC
-968 PQHSCATCCLE
+968 PQHSCSTCCLE

-990 MRCIR
+990 IRCIR

-1000 HTGDSCVAAGSVV
+1000 HPSDGCLAAGSVI

-1020 CSSHGSTKRN
+1020 CSNHGSAKKN

-1040 WCFLCARGL
+1040 WCFLCARG
-1049 LVQDLTDTILSSYA
+1049 
-1063 YKSHY
+1063 
-1068 LLTESN
+1068 
-1074 RAELKL
+1074 
-1080 PMIPSPSSATKKNI
+1080 
-1094 GKGGKLLCCDSCPAS
+1094 GKLLCCDSCPAS
-1109 FHSECLE
+1109 FHPECLE
-1116 MEMPEGPWSC
+1116 MEMPEGAWSC

-1248 PYKFIKSNKPVGK
+1248 PYKIIKSNKPVGK

-1272 PRCNCRPTDEHPCS
+1272 PRCNCKPTEEHPCS

-1304 CPAGDS
+1304 CPAGDR

-1317 KRQYAE
+1317 KRLYAE
-1323 TEVIKTDGR
+1323 TEVVKTEGC
-1332 GWGLRTNQALRK
+1332 GWGLRTNQTLRK

-1424 LCDIEAGTELTF
+1424 LCNIEAGTELTF
-1436 NYNLHCVGNRRT
+1436 NYNLHCVGNRRM

-1470 MEKEEKARNAKLKP
+1470 MEKEEKAKNAKLKP

-1499 FCFCCGEGGEL
+1499 VCFCCGEGGEL

-1541 HDCSVCRAPASSLC
+1541 HDCSVCGASASSLC
-1555 DFCPRSFCSDHEA
+1555 DFCPRSFCRDHEA
-1568 GALTASLDG
+1568 GALTASALDD
-1577 RPCCSSHNPLN
+1577 RLCCSNHD
-1588 PLSSDPGS
+1588 PLSPLGSDS
-1596 AQPPPQRRALSSS
+1596 TQPRRFDR
-1609 VSPSV
+1609 SPV
-1614 RVKEEQSEA
+1614 RVKEES
-1623 SAMERTGQRAK
+1623 K

>member
-44 GGPSYDAALD
+44 SGPSYDAALD

-79 LYEPQTKFSMYSQF
+79 MYESQAKFSMYSQF

-102 AIRSYGEHGLMPGEG
+102 AIRSYGEHGLLPGEG

-129 LSPVSPPLPLP
+129 LSPVSPPLP
-140 PPTHHTSH
+140 THHPH
-148 LHHHHHHPHHHH
+148 LHHHQHHVHSFHPNP
-160 HHHTTHHYHTNP
+160 THIHS
-172 PHVQQQTHPQSPP
+172 HPQSPP
-185 PPPPMPSQHHLP
+185 PQPLPSQHHLS
-197 QTPHIMSHTLPPPPP
+197 QTPHIMTHNLPPPPP

-219 PPPSLVDST
+219 PPPSLVDCT
-228 PSSQQP
+228 PSSQP
-234 SHAPSNTPGG
+234 AHTPSNTPGG

-281 QKESQKNEAAQM
+281 QKESQKNEATQM

-303 RKKSARLQQQ
+303 RKKSVRLQLQVEEPNQDQSQ
-313 VQEKSLDQGQAA
+313 VQ
-325 PAGTTGQTEDSPSPQ
+325 AGTAGETEDTHVQPSP
-340 PPQRETPTT
+340 RETPPT
-349 QTEKPQKTVIKTE
+349 QTEKPQKTVVKTE
-362 PKTPKARAQ
+362 PKTPK
-371 QVPKVHH
+371 VPKVHH

-444 IHEKRIVMYQ
+444 IHEKRITTYQ

-475 RHKLLKPIPQ
+475 KQKLLKPIPQ

-520 DPTETPPIKKPN
+520 DPVEAAPSKKPAA
-532 VRAEKRSRRSSGS
+532 RAEKRSRRSSGS
-545 TNKREDTAVKSPDRE
+545 IVKKEDAAVKSPERE
-560 QPPRRQLP
+560 LPPRRLLP
-568 RRQCSISNTDHSQAS
+568 RRQCSISNTEDSANSQS
-583 NEEGSHRVNTNK
+583 SSEEKNQKGELDK
-595 TGSPKRNSGSDGR
+595 KGSPKQNASCDA
-608 TQQESPPPV
+608 QQDSPPPPV

-626 KLLPLSITMKRLNV
+626 KLLPVSITMKRLNV
-640 EITKCDW
+640 EITKRM
-647 PLLQKKA
+647 LLRPQKKN
-654 APSSPK
+654 
-660 KDKEDE
+660 KEE
-666 KEERVEREG
+666 KEEGVEREA
-675 RQPDLGYCSPEQDSR
+675 RQPDLGYCSPEDSR
-690 AKPEA
+690 AKPEP
-695 SPEEEEEGEE
+695 SPEEEEEGDEGDGD
-705 AEEEGEGEERRG
+705 EEGDERRG

-723 SEEGGLQHTSSP
+723 SEEGGNQQTSSP
-735 GSHHSSPQGSQER
+735 GSPHSSPHGSQER
-748 KLQRRSVRSRSES
+748 KPQRRSGRSRSES
-761 ERGNEPVPKKKTK
+761 ERGNDPIPKKKTK

-781 PETTLRTG
+781 PETTLKTG

-828 SRGLNDPQG
+828 SRGLSDPQG

-885 SLVVCEG
+885 GLIVCEG
-892 ECNRQ
+892 DCSRQ

-904 LTSLPE
+904 LSSPPE
-910 GRFTCLECRNGNH
+910 GRFVCSECRNGSH
-923 PCFSCKTT
+923 PCFSCKAA
-931 GTEVTRCSVSGCG
+931 GKEVTRCSVAGCG
-944 CYYHEECVRKLP
+944 CYYHEECVQKLP
-956 GFSSSP
+956 GAASSSD
-962 SGGFSC
+962 GGFSC
-968 PQHSCATCCLE
+968 PQHSCSTCCLE
-979 RDLQR
+979 RDVQR

-990 MRCIR
+990 IRCIR

-1000 HTGDSCVAAGSVV
+1000 HPGDGCLAAGSVI

-1020 CSSHGSTKRN
+1020 CSNHGSAKKN

-1040 WCFLCARGL
+1040 WCFL
-1049 LVQDLTDTILSSYA
+1049 S
-1063 YKSHY
+1063 
-1068 LLTESN
+1068 
-1074 RAELKL
+1074 
-1080 PMIPSPSSATKKNI
+1080 TKKNV

-1109 FHSECLE
+1109 FHPECLE
-1116 MEMPEGPWSC
+1116 MEMPEGAWSC

-1170 DIGDFPVFFF
+1170 DVGDFPVFFF

-1218 EEAARRFQELKAQR
+1218 EEAARRFQDLKAQR

-1248 PYKFIKSNKPVGK
+1248 PYKLIKANKPVGK
-1261 VQMHVADLSEI
+1261 VQMQVADLSEI
-1272 PRCNCRPTDEHPCS
+1272 QRCNCKPTDEHPCS
-1286 LDSQC
+1286 HDSQC

-1304 CPAGDS
+1304 CPAGDR

-1317 KRQYAE
+1317 KRLYAE
-1323 TEVIKTDGR
+1323 TEVVKTDGC
-1332 GWGLRTNQALRK
+1332 GWGLRTNQDLHK

-1355 IDSEECQQ
+1355 IDTEECQQ
-1363 RIKRA
+1363 RIKHA
-1368 HENHVTNFY
+1368 HEKHVTNFY

-1394 SSRFMNH
+1394 SARFMNH

-1412 TVNGDVRIGLFT
+1412 TVNGDVRIGLFA
-1424 LCDIEAGTELTF
+1424 LCDIEAGAELTF
-1436 NYNLHCVGNRRT
+1436 NYNLHCVGNRRM

-1461 GVQPTSAVV
+1461 GVQPTTAVV
-1470 MEKEEKARNAKLKP
+1470 TEKEEKAKNAKLKP
-1484 KKRKLRPEGK
+1484 KKRKLRPESK

-1499 FCFCCGEGGEL
+1499 FCFCCGGGGEL
-1510 VMCDRKDCPK
+1510 VMCDRKECPK

-1541 HDCSVCRAPASSLC
+1541 HDCSICGAPASSLC
-1555 DFCPRSFCSDHEA
+1555 DFCPRSFCQDHET
-1568 GALTASLDG
+1568 GALTASSLGD
-1577 RPCCSSHNPLN
+1577 RPCCSSHNPLS
-1588 PLSSDPGS
+1588 PLGSSS
-1596 AQPPPQRRALSSS
+1596 AQPRRYSLSS
-1609 VSPSV
+1609 VG
-1614 RVKEEQSEA
+1614 VKQEPEA
-1623 SAMERTGQRAK
+1623 GQMTK

>member
-54 AEFSYPPSAS
+54 AEFSYPPPAS
-64 EDMPQVPNGYPPGLG
+64 EDMSQVTNGYPPGLG
-79 LYEPQTKFSMYSQF
+79 MYEPQAKFSMYSQF

-102 AIRSYGEHGLMPGEG
+102 AIRSYGDHSLMPGEG

-129 LSPVSPPLPLP
+129 LSPVSPPLP
-140 PPTHHTSH
+140 THHPH
-148 LHHHHHHPHHHH
+148 LHHHHHQPHHHH
-160 HHHTTHHYHTNP
+160 HAHHFNSNP
-172 PHVQQQTHPQSPP
+172 PHIQTHPQSPP
-185 PPPPMPSQHHLP
+185 PPPLPAQHHMHH
-197 QTPHIMSHTLPPPPP
+197 TPHIMTHTLPPPPP
-212 LHLPSSS
+212 LILPSSS

-228 PSSQQP
+228 PSSQS
-234 SHAPSNTPGG
+234 SHAMSNTPGG

-281 QKESQKNEAAQM
+281 QKESQKNEATQM

-303 RKKSARLQQQ
+303 RKKSVRLQ
-313 VQEKSLDQGQAA
+313 VQEQNLDQSQAE
-325 PAGTTGQTEDSPSPQ
+325 AGNMEQTEDIHIQPQ
-340 PPQRETPTT
+340 PIETPPA
-349 QTEKPQKTVIKTE
+349 QKEKPQKTVIKTE
-362 PKTPKARAQ
+362 PKTPK
-371 QVPKVHH
+371 VPKVHH

-444 IHEKRIVMYQ
+444 IHEKRIVLYQ
-454 GKQQFDELQA
+454 GKQQFDDLQA
-464 ETLRKTTNPVE
+464 ETLRKATNPVE
-475 RHKLLKPIPQ
+475 KSKLLKPIPQ

-498 EDAFLMTRQ
+498 EDAFVMTRQ

-520 DPTETPPIKKPN
+520 DPHEGTSSKKPSI
-532 VRAEKRSRRSSGS
+532 RAEKRNRRSSGS
-545 TNKREDTAVKSPDRE
+545 TCKKDEGGVKSPERE
-560 QPPRRQLP
+560 QPPRRLLP
-568 RRQCSISNTDHSQAS
+568 RRQCSVSNTDDNTNSQAS
-583 NEEGSHRVNTNK
+583 NEEKNQRGDQGK
-595 TGSPKRNSGSDGR
+595 TSSPKQSAGR
-608 TQQESPPPV
+608 DARVQQDSPPPV

-654 APSSPK
+654 AASPK
-660 KDKEDE
+660 KEQEEE
-666 KEERVEREG
+666 KEETVEREA
-675 RQPDLGYCSPEQDSR
+675 RQPDLGYCSPEDSR
-690 AKPEA
+690 AKPEP
-695 SPEEEEEGEE
+695 SPEEEDDGDEGEE
-705 AEEEGEGEERRG
+705 EGEERRG

-723 SEEGGLQHTSSP
+723 SEEGGMQQTSSP
-735 GSHHSSPQGSQER
+735 GSHHSSPHGSQER

-761 ERGNEPVPKKKTK
+761 ERGNDPVPKKKTK

-867 SSTGKRDTVCQIC
+867 GSNGKRDTVCQIC

-885 SLVVCEG
+885 GLVVCEG
-892 ECNRQ
+892 DCNRQ
-897 FHLECLG
+897 FHLDCLG
-904 LTSLPE
+904 VTSVPE

-923 PCFSCKTT
+923 TCFSCKTA
-931 GTEVTRCSVSGCG
+931 GRQVTRCSVSGCG
-944 CYYHEECVRKLP
+944 CYYHKDCVRKLP
-956 GFSSSP
+956 GTTTSSD
-962 SGGFSC
+962 GGFCC
-968 PQHSCATCCLE
+968 PQHSCSTCCLE

-984 ASKGRL
+984 ACKGRL

-995 CPLAY
+995 CPVAY
-1000 HTGDSCVAAGSVV
+1000 HTGDSCVAAGSVA

-1020 CSSHGSTKRN
+1020 CSSHSSTKKN
-1030 GLLSSPVNVG
+1030 GLLTSPINVG
-1040 WCFLCARGL
+1040 WCFLCARG
-1049 LVQDLTDTILSSYA
+1049 
-1063 YKSHY
+1063 
-1068 LLTESN
+1068 
-1074 RAELKL
+1074 
-1080 PMIPSPSSATKKNI
+1080 
-1094 GKGGKLLCCDSCPAS
+1094 GKLLCCDTCPAS
-1109 FHSECLE
+1109 FHPECLE
-1116 MEMPEGPWSC
+1116 MEMPEGAWSC

-1170 DIGDFPVFFF
+1170 DVGDFPVFFF

-1261 VQMHVADLSEI
+1261 VQVHVADLSEI
-1272 PRCNCRPTDEHPCS
+1272 PRCNCRPSDEHPCS
-1286 LDSQC
+1286 LHSQC

-1304 CPAGDS
+1304 CPAGDN

-1317 KRQYAE
+1317 KRLYAE

-1368 HENHVTNFY
+1368 HENQMANFY

-1424 LCDIEAGTELTF
+1424 LCDIDADTELTF
-1436 NYNLHCVGNRRT
+1436 NYNLHCVGNRRS

-1484 KKRKLRPEGK
+1484 KKRKLRLEGK
-1494 HTHEY
+1494 HVHEY

-1541 HDCSVCRAPASSLC
+1541 HDCSICGAPASSLC
-1555 DFCPRSFCSDHEA
+1555 DFCPRSYCREHEA
-1568 GALTASLDG
+1568 GALTSSSLEG
-1577 RPCCSSHNPLN
+1577 RPCCSSHNPIS
-1588 PLSSDPGS
+1588 PLGSHSSS
-1596 AQPPPQRRALSSS
+1596 TQPRLSALSP
-1609 VSPSV
+1609 VT
-1614 RVKEEQSEA
+1614 VKEEPEAGQLASE
-1623 SAMERTGQRAK
+1623 
-1634 E
+1634 

>member
-54 AEFSYPPSAS
+54 AEFPYPPSAS

-79 LYEPQTKFSMYSQF
+79 MYEPQAKFSMYSQF

-102 AIRSYGEHGLMPGEG
+102 AVRSYGDHGLMPGEG

-129 LSPVSPPLPLP
+129 LSPVSPPLP
-140 PPTHHTSH
+140 THHPH
-148 LHHHHHHPHHHH
+148 LHHHHHHHPHHHH
-160 HHHTTHHYHTNP
+160 AHHFHSNP
-172 PHVQQQTHPQSPP
+172 PHIQTHSHPQSPP
-185 PPPPMPSQHHLP
+185 PQPLPSQHHLP
-197 QTPHIMSHTLPPPPP
+197 QTPHIMTHNLPPPPP

-228 PSSQQP
+228 PSSQP
-234 SHAPSNTPGG
+234 AHAPSITPSG

-303 RKKSARLQQQ
+303 RKKSARLQLQ
-313 VQEKSLDQGQAA
+313 VQEQSLESSQTQ
-325 PAGTTGQTEDSPSPQ
+325 AGTTGQTEDTHVQPQ
-340 PPQRETPTT
+340 PKETPPA

-362 PKTPKARAQ
+362 PKTPK
-371 QVPKVHH
+371 VPKVHH

-464 ETLRKTTNPVE
+464 DTLRKTTNQVE
-475 RHKLLKPIPQ
+475 RSKLLKPIPQ
-485 RERSQWEVGVGHA
+485 RERTQWEVGVGHA
-498 EDAFLMTRQ
+498 EDAFVMTRQ

-520 DPTETPPIKKPN
+520 DPTEAPPSKKPN
-532 VRAEKRSRRSSGS
+532 IRAEKRSRRSSGS
-545 TNKREDTAVKSPDRE
+545 ISSISSVGKKDDGRVKSPDRE

-568 RRQCSISNTDHSQAS
+568 RRQCSVSNTDDNANSQAS
-583 NEEGSHRVNTNK
+583 SEEKNQRGDQRKS
-595 TGSPKRNSGSDGR
+595 GSPKQNAGCDAR
-608 TQQESPPPV
+608 TRQDSPPPV

-654 APSSPK
+654 APSPK
-660 KDKEDE
+660 KDKEE
-666 KEERVEREG
+666 ENEERVEREA

-690 AKPEA
+690 AKPEP
-695 SPEEEEEGEE
+695 SPEEEEDGDEGEE
-705 AEEEGEGEERRG
+705 EGEERRG

-723 SEEGGLQHTSSP
+723 SEEGGMQQTSSP
-735 GSHHSSPQGSQER
+735 GSHHSSPHGSQER

-761 ERGNEPVPKKKTK
+761 ERGTDPVPKKKTK

-885 SLVVCEG
+885 GLVVCEG
-892 ECNRQ
+892 ECSRQ

-904 LTSLPE
+904 LSSPPE

-923 PCFSCKTT
+923 PCFSCKTA
-931 GTEVTRCSVSGCG
+931 GREVTRCSVSGCG
-944 CYYHEECVRKLP
+944 CYYHEDCVRKLP
-956 GFSSSP
+956 GTTSSSG
-962 SGGFSC
+962 GGFTC
-968 PQHSCATCCLE
+968 PQHSCSTCCLE

-990 MRCIR
+990 IRCIR

-1000 HTGDSCVAAGSVV
+1000 HTGDSCVAAGSVII
-1013 LTHHIMI
+1013 THHIMI
-1020 CSSHGSTKRN
+1020 CSNHGSAKRN

-1040 WCFLCARGL
+1040 WCFLCARG
-1049 LVQDLTDTILSSYA
+1049 
-1063 YKSHY
+1063 
-1068 LLTESN
+1068 
-1074 RAELKL
+1074 
-1080 PMIPSPSSATKKNI
+1080 
-1094 GKGGKLLCCDSCPAS
+1094 GKLLCCDSCPAS
-1109 FHSECLE
+1109 FHPECLE
-1116 MEMPEGPWSC
+1116 MEMPEGSWSC

-1261 VQMHVADLSEI
+1261 VQVHVADLSEI
-1272 PRCNCRPTDEHPCS
+1272 PRCNCRSTDEHPCS

-1304 CPAGDS
+1304 CPAGDT

-1317 KRQYAE
+1317 KRLYAE

-1484 KKRKLRPEGK
+1484 KKRKMRMEGK

-1541 HDCSVCRAPASSLC
+1541 HDCSVCGAPASSLC
-1555 DFCPRSFCSDHEA
+1555 DFCPRSFCRDHEA
-1568 GALTASLDG
+1568 GALTASSLED
-1577 RPCCSSHNPLN
+1577 RPCCSSHNPLS
-1588 PLSSDPGS
+1588 PLG
-1596 AQPPPQRRALSSS
+1596 SSS
-1609 VSPSV
+1609 SSTQPRRSAMSPAK
-1614 RVKEEQSEA
+1614 VKEEPEESGQSATE
-1623 SAMERTGQRAK
+1623 
-1634 E
+1634 

>member
-30 QEGTCDTGS
+30 QDGSCDTGS

-44 GGPSYDAALD
+44 SGPSYDAALD

-79 LYEPQTKFSMYSQF
+79 LYEPQAKFSMYSQF

-102 AIRSYGEHGLMPGEG
+102 AIRSYGDHGLLPGEG

-123 GLQERP
+123 GLHERP
-129 LSPVSPPLPLP
+129 LSPVSPPLSV
-140 PPTHHTSH
+140 HHPHLHHPH
-148 LHHHHHHPHHHH
+148 LHHHHHTHPFHS
-160 HHHTTHHYHTNP
+160 NP
-172 PHVQQQTHPQSPP
+172 PHIQTHSHPHSPP
-185 PPPPMPSQHHLP
+185 PPPLPLPAQHQLS
-197 QTPHIMSHTLPPPPP
+197 QTPHIMSHNLPPPPP

-228 PSSQQP
+228 PSSQP
-234 SHAPSNTPGG
+234 ALAPSNTPGG

-281 QKESQKNEAAQM
+281 QKESQKNEATQV

-303 RKKSARLQQQ
+303 RKKSARLQLQAQQ
-313 VQEKSLDQGQAA
+313 SVERSQEQTASTA
-325 PAGTTGQTEDSPSPQ
+325 QTEESIQPQ
-340 PPQRETPTT
+340 SREPPLSDPPPA
-349 QTEKPQKTVIKTE
+349 QTEKTQRTVIKTE
-362 PKTPKARAQ
+362 PKTQKI
-371 QVPKVHH
+371 PKVHH

-444 IHEKRIVMYQ
+444 IHEKRIVTYQ
-454 GKQQFDELQA
+454 GKKQFDELQA
-464 ETLRKTTNPVE
+464 ETLRKATNPVE
-475 RHKLLKPIPQ
+475 RQKLLKPIPQ
-485 RERSQWEVGVGHA
+485 RERTQWEVGVGHA

-520 DPTETPPIKKPN
+520 DPEDAPPTKKPSL
-532 VRAEKRSRRSSGS
+532 RAEKRSRRSSGS
-545 TNKREDTAVKSPDRE
+545 VGKKEDVGVKLPDRE

-568 RRQCSISNTDHSQAS
+568 RRQCSISNTEDSSNSQPAEEEKNQKGEQQKKSSPLQNAGS
-583 NEEGSHRVNTNK
+583 NAK
-595 TGSPKRNSGSDGR
+595 QD
-608 TQQESPPPV
+608 SPPPV
-617 RAWKTAAAR
+617 VRPWKTAAAR

-647 PLLQKKA
+647 PLLQKNITQ
-654 APSSPK
+654 SPK
-660 KDKEDE
+660 KDREEE
-666 KEERVEREG
+666 KKERVEREA
-675 RQPDLGYCSPEQDSR
+675 RQPDLGYCSPDDSR
-690 AKPEA
+690 AKPEP
-695 SPEEEEEGEE
+695 SPEEEEEEGDEGEE
-705 AEEEGEGEERRG
+705 ESDERRG

-723 SEEGGLQHTSSP
+723 SESANRQNSSP
-735 GSHHSSPQGSQER
+735 GSPSSSPQGSQER
-748 KLQRRSVRSRSES
+748 KPQRRSVRSRSES
-761 ERGNEPVPKKKTK
+761 ERGTDPIPKKKTK

-781 PETTLRTG
+781 PETTLKTG

-867 SSTGKRDTVCQIC
+867 SGTGQRDTVCQIC
-880 EVYGE
+880 EAYGE
-885 SLVVCEG
+885 GLVVCEG
-892 ECNRQ
+892 DCSRQ

-904 LTSLPE
+904 LSSPPE
-910 GRFTCLECRNGNH
+910 GRFTCTECRNGNH
-923 PCFSCKTT
+923 PCFSCKSVDP
-931 GTEVTRCSVSGCG
+931 EVTRCSMSGCG
-944 CYYHEECVRKLP
+944 CFYHEDCVRKLP
-956 GFSSSP
+956 GATSG
-962 SGGFSC
+962 SGGGFCC
-968 PQHSCATCCLE
+968 PQHSCSTCCLE

-990 MRCIR
+990 IRCIR

-1000 HTGDSCVAAGSVV
+1000 HPSDGCLAAGSVI

-1020 CSSHGSTKRN
+1020 CSNHGSAKKN

-1040 WCFLCARGL
+1040 WCFLCAR
-1049 LVQDLTDTILSSYA
+1049 
-1063 YKSHY
+1063 
-1068 LLTESN
+1068 
-1074 RAELKL
+1074 
-1080 PMIPSPSSATKKNI
+1080 ATKKNV

-1109 FHSECLE
+1109 FHPECLE
-1116 MEMPEGPWSC
+1116 MEMPEGAWSC

-1248 PYKFIKSNKPVGK
+1248 PYKIIKSNKPVGK

-1272 PRCNCRPTDEHPCS
+1272 PRCNCKPTEEHPCS
-1286 LDSQC
+1286 FDSQC

-1304 CPAGDS
+1304 CPAGDR

-1317 KRQYAE
+1317 KRLSAE
-1323 TEVIKTDGR
+1323 TEVVKTEGC
-1332 GWGLRTNQALRK
+1332 GWGLRTNQTLRK

-1412 TVNGDVRIGLFT
+1412 TVNGDVRIGLFA

-1436 NYNLHCVGNRRT
+1436 NYNLHCVGNRRM

-1470 MEKEEKARNAKLKP
+1470 MEKEEKAKNAKLKP

-1499 FCFCCGEGGEL
+1499 VCFCCGEGGEL

-1541 HDCSVCRAPASSLC
+1541 HDCSVCGASASSLC
-1555 DFCPRSFCSDHEA
+1555 DFCPRSFCRDHEA
-1568 GALTASLDG
+1568 GALTTSSLDE
-1577 RPCCSSHNPLN
+1577 RLCCSNHD
-1588 PLSSDPGS
+1588 PLSPLGS
-1596 AQPPPQRRALSSS
+1596 GSTQPRRFDR
-1609 VSPSV
+1609 SPA
-1614 RVKEEQSEA
+1614 RVKEES
-1623 SAMERTGQRAK
+1623 K

>member
-64 EDMPQVPNGYPPGLG
+64 EDMSQVSNGYPPGLG
-79 LYEPQTKFSMYSQF
+79 MYEPQAKFSMYSQF

-102 AIRSYGEHGLMPGEG
+102 AIRSYGDHGLMPGEG

-123 GLQERP
+123 GLHERP
-129 LSPVSPPLPLP
+129 LSPVSPPLP
-140 PPTHHTSH
+140 THHPH
-148 LHHHHHHPHHHH
+148 LHHHHHHHPHPHHHH
-160 HHHTTHHYHTNP
+160 HAHHFHSNP
-172 PHVQQQTHPQSPP
+172 PHIQTHPHPQSPP
-185 PPPPMPSQHHLP
+185 PPPPLPSQHHLP
-197 QTPHIMSHTLPPPPP
+197 QTPHIMTHTLPPPPP

-228 PSSQQP
+228 PSSQP
-234 SHAPSNTPGG
+234 SHTPSNIPSG

-281 QKESQKNEAAQM
+281 QKESQKNEATQI

-303 RKKSARLQQQ
+303 RKKSARLQLQ
-313 VQEKSLDQGQAA
+313 VQEQSLEQSQTQ
-325 PAGTTGQTEDSPSPQ
+325 AGTTGQTEDIHIEPQ
-340 PPQRETPTT
+340 PIESPPVQP
-349 QTEKPQKTVIKTE
+349 EKPQKTVIKTE
-362 PKTPKARAQ
+362 PKTPK
-371 QVPKVHH
+371 VPKVHH

-454 GKQQFDELQA
+454 GKQQYDDLQA
-464 ETLRKTTNPVE
+464 ETLRKATNPVE
-475 RHKLLKPIPQ
+475 KHKLLKPIPQ

-498 EDAFLMTRQ
+498 EDAFVMTRQ

-520 DPTETPPIKKPN
+520 DPTAPPPCKKPIA
-532 VRAEKRSRRSSGS
+532 RPEKRSRRSSGS
-545 TNKREDTAVKSPDRE
+545 VGKKEEGGVKSPDRE

-568 RRQCSISNTDHSQAS
+568 RRQCSISNTEDSTNSQAS
-583 NEEGSHRVNTNK
+583 NEEKNQRGDQRK
-595 TGSPKRNSGSDGR
+595 TGSPKQNAACEAR
-608 TQQESPPPV
+608 TRQDSPPPV

-654 APSSPK
+654 APSPK
-660 KDKEDE
+660 KDKEE
-666 KEERVEREG
+666 ETEERVEREA
-675 RQPDLGYCSPEQDSR
+675 RQPDLGYCSPEDCR
-690 AKPEA
+690 AKPEP
-695 SPEEEEEGEE
+695 SPEEEEEDGDEGEE
-705 AEEEGEGEERRG
+705 EGDGDGDGDGEGEGEGEGEERRG

-723 SEEGGLQHTSSP
+723 SEDGGMQQTSSP

-761 ERGNEPVPKKKTK
+761 ERGSDPIPKKKTK

-885 SLVVCEG
+885 GLVVCEG
-892 ECNRQ
+892 DCNRR

-910 GRFTCLECRNGNH
+910 GRFTCLECRNGSH
-923 PCFSCKTT
+923 PCFSCKTA
-931 GTEVTRCSVSGCG
+931 GQEVTRCSVSGCG
-944 CYYHEECVRKLP
+944 CYYHEDCVRKLP
-956 GFSSSP
+956 GTTSSP
-962 SGGFSC
+962 GGGFSC
-968 PQHSCATCCLE
+968 PQHSCSTCCLE

-995 CPLAY
+995 CPVAY

-1020 CSSHGSTKRN
+1020 CSSHCSAKRN

-1040 WCFLCARGL
+1040 WCFLCAR
-1049 LVQDLTDTILSSYA
+1049 
-1063 YKSHY
+1063 
-1068 LLTESN
+1068 
-1074 RAELKL
+1074 
-1080 PMIPSPSSATKKNI
+1080 ATKKNV

-1109 FHSECLE
+1109 FHPECLE
-1116 MEMPEGPWSC
+1116 MEMPEGAWSC

-1272 PRCNCRPTDEHPCS
+1272 QRCNCRPTDDHPCS
-1286 LDSQC
+1286 LNSQC

-1317 KRQYAE
+1317 KRLYAE
-1323 TEVIKTDGR
+1323 TEVVKTDDR
-1332 GWGLRTNQALRK
+1332 GWGLKTNQVLRK

-1368 HENHVTNFY
+1368 QENHVSNFY

-1394 SSRFMNH
+1394 SSRFINH

-1412 TVNGDVRIGLFT
+1412 TVNGDVRIGLFA
-1424 LCDIEAGTELTF
+1424 LCDIEADTELTF
-1436 NYNLHCVGNRRT
+1436 NYNMHCVGNRRT
-1448 SCHCGSDNCSGFL
+1448 TCNCGSDNCSGFL

-1484 KKRKLRPEGK
+1484 KKRKLRLEGK
-1494 HTHEY
+1494 HAHEY

-1541 HDCSVCRAPASSLC
+1541 HDCSVCGVPASSLC
-1555 DFCPRSFCSDHEA
+1555 DFCPRSFCREHEV
-1568 GALTASLDG
+1568 GALTPSSLEG
-1577 RPCCSSHNPLN
+1577 RPCCSSHNPVS
-1588 PLSSDPGS
+1588 PLDSNSSS
-1596 AQPPPQRRALSSS
+1596 TQLRHSALS
-1609 VSPSV
+1609 PV
-1614 RVKEEQSEA
+1614 RVKEELEPEPGKPA
-1623 SAMERTGQRAK
+1623 TE
-1634 E
+1634 

>member
-64 EDMPQVPNGYPPGLG
+64 EDMQQVSNGFPPGLG
-79 LYEPQTKFSMYSQF
+79 MYEPQAKFSMYSQF

-129 LSPVSPPLPLP
+129 LSPVSPPLP
-140 PPTHHTSH
+140 THHPH

-160 HHHTTHHYHTNP
+160 HAHHFHSNP
-172 PHVQQQTHPQSPP
+172 PHIQTHPHPQSPP
-185 PPPPMPSQHHLP
+185 PPPLPSQHHLP
-197 QTPHIMSHTLPPPPP
+197 QTPHIMTHTLPPPPP

-228 PSSQQP
+228 PSSQP

-303 RKKSARLQQQ
+303 RKKSARLQLQ
-313 VQEKSLDQGQAA
+313 VQEQSLDQSQTQA
-325 PAGTTGQTEDSPSPQ
+325 GTTTGQTEDTHVQPQ
-340 PPQRETPTT
+340 LRETPPA
-349 QTEKPQKTVIKTE
+349 QTEKPQKAIIKTE
-362 PKTPKARAQ
+362 PKTPK
-371 QVPKVHH
+371 VPKVHH

-444 IHEKRIVMYQ
+444 IHEKRIVIYQ

-485 RERSQWEVGVGHA
+485 RERTQWEVGVGHA

-520 DPTETPPIKKPN
+520 DPNEAPPSKKPT

-545 TNKREDTAVKSPDRE
+545 IGKKEDGGVKSPDRE

-568 RRQCSISNTDHSQAS
+568 RRQCSVSNTDDNTNSQAS
-583 NEEGSHRVNTNK
+583 SEEKSQRGDQRK
-595 TGSPKRNSGSDGR
+595 TSSPKQNAGCDARQD
-608 TQQESPPPV
+608 SPPPV

-654 APSSPK
+654 AASPK
-660 KDKEDE
+660 KDEEE
-666 KEERVEREG
+666 KEERVEREA
-675 RQPDLGYCSPEQDSR
+675 RQPDLGYCSPEDSR
-690 AKPEA
+690 AKPEP
-695 SPEEEEEGEE
+695 SPEEEEDGDEGEE
-705 AEEEGEGEERRG
+705 DGEERRG

-723 SEEGGLQHTSSP
+723 SEEGGLQPTSSP

-761 ERGNEPVPKKKTK
+761 ERGNDPVPKKKTK

-885 SLVVCEG
+885 GLVVCEG
-892 ECNRQ
+892 DCNRQ

-910 GRFTCLECRNGNH
+910 GRFTCLECRNGERIKANQLHLHHLFLFLALYNHRLSVILPLGNH
-923 PCFSCKTT
+923 PCFSCKTA
-931 GTEVTRCSVSGCG
+931 GQEVTRCSVLGCG
-944 CYYHEECVRKLP
+944 CYYHEDCVRKLP
-956 GFSSSP
+956 GTTSSP
-962 SGGFSC
+962 GGGFCC
-968 PQHSCATCCLE
+968 PQHSCSTCCLE

-1020 CSSHGSTKRN
+1020 CSSHSSAKRN
-1030 GLLSSPVNVG
+1030 GLLTSPINVG
-1040 WCFLCARGL
+1040 WCFLCAR
-1049 LVQDLTDTILSSYA
+1049 
-1063 YKSHY
+1063 
-1068 LLTESN
+1068 
-1074 RAELKL
+1074 
-1080 PMIPSPSSATKKNI
+1080 
-1094 GKGGKLLCCDSCPAS
+1094 GGKLLCCDSCPAS
-1109 FHSECLE
+1109 FHPECLE
-1116 MEMPEGPWSC
+1116 MEMPEGSWSC

-1261 VQMHVADLSEI
+1261 VQVHVADLSEI

-1317 KRQYAE
+1317 KRLYAE

-1424 LCDIEAGTELTF
+1424 LCDIDAGTELTF

-1461 GVQPTSAVV
+1461 GVQPVSAVV

-1541 HDCSVCRAPASSLC
+1541 HDCSVCSAPASSLC
-1555 DFCPRSFCSDHEA
+1555 DFCPRSFCQDHEV
-1568 GALTASLDG
+1568 GALTASSLEG
-1577 RPCCSSHNPLN
+1577 RPCCSSHNPLS
-1588 PLSSDPGS
+1588 PLGS
-1596 AQPPPQRRALSSS
+1596 NSGSTQQRRSAPSP
-1609 VSPSV
+1609 VS
-1614 RVKEEQSEA
+1614 VKEEPGEGCRPAGRRVTPRLPQYLIPCKVRSRWPPLA
-1623 SAMERTGQRAK
+1623 PIHL
-1634 E
+1634 

>member
-54 AEFSYPPSAS
+54 AEFPYPPSAS

-79 LYEPQTKFSMYSQF
+79 IYEPQAKFSMYSQF

-102 AIRSYGEHGLMPGEG
+102 AIRSYGDHGLMSVEG

-129 LSPVSPPLPLP
+129 LSPVSPPLS
-140 PPTHHTSH
+140 THHPH

-160 HHHTTHHYHTNP
+160 HSHHIHSNP
-172 PHVQQQTHPQSPP
+172 PHIQTHSHPQSPP
-185 PPPPMPSQHHLP
+185 PPPLPTQHHLH
-197 QTPHIMSHTLPPPPP
+197 QTPHIMTHNLPPPPP

-219 PPPSLVDST
+219 PPPSLVDNT
-228 PSSQQP
+228 PSSQP
-234 SHAPSNTPGG
+234 THAPSSASGG

-281 QKESQKNEAAQM
+281 QKESQKNEAAQA

-303 RKKSARLQQQ
+303 RKKSARLLLQA
-313 VQEKSLDQGQAA
+313 QEQSLDTSQTQ
-325 PAGTTGQTEDSPSPQ
+325 PGTTGQTEDTHVQ
-340 PPQRETPTT
+340 PLPKEAPPV
-349 QTEKPQKTVIKTE
+349 QTEKPPKTVIKTE
-362 PKTPKARAQ
+362 PKTPK
-371 QVPKVHH
+371 VPKVHH

-475 RHKLLKPIPQ
+475 RHKLMKPIPQ

-520 DPTETPPIKKPN
+520 DPNEAPPSKKPN
-532 VRAEKRSRRSSGS
+532 IRAEKRSRRSSS
-545 TNKREDTAVKSPDRE
+545 SISKKEDRDVKSPDRE

-568 RRQCSISNTDHSQAS
+568 RRQCSVSNTDDNANSQPS
-583 NEEGSHRVNTNK
+583 SEDKNQRGDQRK
-595 TGSPKRNSGSDGR
+595 TSSPKQNAGCDARA
-608 TQQESPPPV
+608 QQDSPPPV
-617 RAWKTAAAR
+617 KTWKTAAAR

-647 PLLQKKA
+647 PLIQKKA
-654 APSSPK
+654 APSPK
-660 KDKEDE
+660 KDKEEE

-690 AKPEA
+690 AKPEP
-695 SPEEEEEGEE
+695 SPEEEEDGDEGED
-705 AEEEGEGEERRG
+705 EGEERRD

-723 SEEGGLQHTSSP
+723 SEEGGLQQTSSP

-748 KLQRRSVRSRSES
+748 KLQRRCVRSRSES
-761 ERGNEPVPKKKTK
+761 ERGNDLVPKKKTK

-781 PETTLRTG
+781 PETMLRTG

-867 SSTGKRDTVCQIC
+867 SSTSKRDTVCQIC
-880 EVYGE
+880 EVYGDG
-885 SLVVCEG
+885 LMVCEG
-892 ECNRQ
+892 DCNRQ
-897 FHLECLG
+897 FHMECLG
-904 LTSLPE
+904 LSSPPE
-910 GRFTCLECRNGNH
+910 GRFSCAECRTGNH
-923 PCFSCKTT
+923 PCFSCKTV
-931 GTEVTRCSVSGCG
+931 GREVTRCSVSGCG
-944 CYYHEECVRKLP
+944 CYYHEDCVRKLP
-956 GFSSSP
+956 GTTSSP
-962 SGGFSC
+962 GGGFSC
-968 PQHSCATCCLE
+968 PQHSCSTCCLE
-979 RDLQR
+979 RDPQR

-990 MRCIR
+990 IRCIR

-1000 HTGDSCVAAGSVV
+1000 HTSDSCVAAGSVI

-1020 CSSHGSTKRN
+1020 CSNHGSAKKN
-1030 GLLSSPVNVG
+1030 GLLTSPVNVG
-1040 WCFLCARGL
+1040 WCFLCAR
-1049 LVQDLTDTILSSYA
+1049 
-1063 YKSHY
+1063 
-1068 LLTESN
+1068 
-1074 RAELKL
+1074 
-1080 PMIPSPSSATKKNI
+1080 ATKKNV

-1109 FHSECLE
+1109 FHPECLE
-1116 MEMPEGPWSC
+1116 MEMPEGSWSC

-1232 ESREALEQE
+1232 ESREALKQD

-1261 VQMHVADLSEI
+1261 VQVHVADLSEI
-1272 PRCNCRPTDEHPCS
+1272 QRCNCKPADEHPCS
-1286 LDSQC
+1286 LESQC

-1317 KRQYAE
+1317 KRLYAE
-1323 TEVIKTDGR
+1323 TEVIKTEGR
-1332 GWGLRTNQALRK
+1332 GWGLRTNQALKK

-1394 SSRFMNH
+1394 SSRFINH

-1412 TVNGDVRIGLFT
+1412 TVNGDVRIGIFA

-1461 GVQPTSAVV
+1461 GVQPSSAAVT
-1470 MEKEEKARNAKLKP
+1470 EKEEKARNAKMKQ

-1499 FCFCCGEGGEL
+1499 FCFCCGKGGEL

-1541 HDCSVCRAPASSLC
+1541 HDCSVCSNPASSLC
-1555 DFCPRSFCSDHEA
+1555 DFCPRSFCRDHEA
-1568 GALTASLDG
+1568 GALTTSSLDD
-1577 RPCCSSHNPLN
+1577 RLCCSSHNPLS
-1588 PLSSDPGS
+1588 PLGAKSSSTQQRRS
-1596 AQPPPQRRALSSS
+1596 AQ
-1609 VSPSV
+1609 SPV
-1614 RVKEEQSEA
+1614 RVKEEPES
-1623 SAMERTGQRAK
+1623 GQPAT

>member
-54 AEFSYPPSAS
+54 AEFPYPAPTS

-79 LYEPQTKFSMYSQF
+79 MYEPQAKFSMYSQF

-102 AIRSYGEHGLMPGEG
+102 AIRSYGEHGLLPVEG

-129 LSPVSPPLPLP
+129 LSPVSPPLP
-140 PPTHHTSH
+140 THHSH
-148 LHHHHHHPHHHH
+148 LHHHHLHHQ
-160 HHHTTHHYHTNP
+160 HHTHPFHSNP
-172 PHVQQQTHPQSPP
+172 PHIQSHTQPQSPP
-185 PPPPMPSQHHLP
+185 APPLPSQHHLS
-197 QTPHIMSHTLPPPPP
+197 QTPHIMTHNLPPPPP

-228 PSSQQP
+228 PSSQP
-234 SHAPSNTPGG
+234 AHTPSNTPGG

-281 QKESQKNEAAQM
+281 QESQKDEATQM

-303 RKKSARLQQQ
+303 RKKSAKLQIQ
-313 VQEKSLDQGQAA
+313 VREQNLDSSQTQAS
-325 PAGTTGQTEDSPSPQ
+325 TTGQTEDTHIHPQ
-340 PPQRETPTT
+340 PRETPPA
-349 QTEKPQKTVIKTE
+349 QSEKPQKTVIKTE
-362 PKTPKARAQ
+362 PKTPK
-371 QVPKVHH
+371 VPKVHH

-415 QMKVHTRI
+415 QMKPFQYLNVKSCPSLCGCT
-423 NTRGH
+423 GH

-444 IHEKRIVMYQ
+444 IHEKRIFVYQ
-454 GKQQFDELQA
+454 GKQQFDDLQA
-464 ETLRKTTNPVE
+464 ETLRKTTNQVE

-485 RERSQWEVGVGHA
+485 RERAQWEVGVGHA
-498 EDAFLMTRQ
+498 EDAFVMTRQ

-520 DPTETPPIKKPN
+520 DPNEGPPSKKPN
-532 VRAEKRSRRSSGS
+532 IRTEKRSRRSSGS
-545 TNKREDTAVKSPDRE
+545 VSKKEDVPVKSPDKE
-560 QPPRRQLP
+560 QPQRRQLP
-568 RRQCSISNTDHSQAS
+568 RRQCSVSNTDD
-583 NEEGSHRVNTNK
+583 NTNSQTSSEEK
-595 TGSPKRNSGSDGR
+595 NQKGDPRKMVSPKQNAVCDEKG
-608 TQQESPPPV
+608 QQDSPPPV

-647 PLLQKKA
+647 PLLQRKN
-654 APSSPK
+654 APSPK
-660 KDKEDE
+660 KEKEEE
-666 KEERVEREG
+666 KEERVEREA

-690 AKPEA
+690 AKPEP
-695 SPEEEEEGEE
+695 SPEEEEDGDEGEE
-705 AEEEGEGEERRG
+705 EGDERRS

-723 SEEGGLQHTSSP
+723 SDEGGNQQTSSP
-735 GSHHSSPQGSQER
+735 GSQHSSPQGSQER
-748 KLQRRSVRSRSES
+748 KLQRRSVRSKSES
-761 ERGNEPVPKKKTK
+761 ERGNDPVPKKKTK

-828 SRGLNDPQG
+828 SRGLSDPQG

-885 SLVVCEG
+885 GLVVCEG
-892 ECNRQ
+892 DCSRQ

-904 LTSLPE
+904 LSSPPE
-910 GRFTCLECRNGNH
+910 GRYTCLECRNGSH
-923 PCFSCKTT
+923 PCFSCKTV
-931 GTEVTRCSVSGCG
+931 GREVTRCSVSGCG
-944 CYYHEECVRKLP
+944 CYYHEDCVQKLP
-956 GFSSSP
+956 GTTNSP
-962 SGGFSC
+962 GGGFCC
-968 PQHSCATCCLE
+968 PQHSCSACCLE

-990 MRCIR
+990 IRCIR

-1000 HTGDSCVAAGSVV
+1000 HTGDSCMAAGSVI

-1020 CSSHGSTKRN
+1020 CSNHGSVKRN
-1030 GLLSSPVNVG
+1030 GLVTSPVNVG
-1040 WCFLCARGL
+1040 WCFLCAR
-1049 LVQDLTDTILSSYA
+1049 
-1063 YKSHY
+1063 
-1068 LLTESN
+1068 
-1074 RAELKL
+1074 
-1080 PMIPSPSSATKKNI
+1080 
-1094 GKGGKLLCCDSCPAS
+1094 GGKLLCCDSCPAS
-1109 FHSECLE
+1109 FHPECLE
-1116 MEMPEGPWSC
+1116 MEMPEGAWSC
-1126 SDCRAGKKPHY
+1126 NDCRAGKKPHY

-1156 NPRLVPSNIQSLRH
+1156 NPRSVPSNIQSLRH

-1304 CPAGDS
+1304 CPAGDN
-1310 CENQCFS
+1310 CQNQCFS
-1317 KRQYAE
+1317 KRLYAE
-1323 TEVIKTDGR
+1323 TEVIKTEGR

-1363 RIKRA
+1363 RIKHA
-1368 HENHVTNFY
+1368 HENHLTNFY

-1389 GPKGN
+1389 GQKGN
-1394 SSRFMNH
+1394 SARFMNH
-1401 SCSPNCETQKW
+1401 SCSPNCETQRW
-1412 TVNGDVRIGLFT
+1412 TVNGDIRIGLFA

-1436 NYNLHCVGNRRT
+1436 NYNLHCVGNRRM

-1470 MEKEEKARNAKLKP
+1470 LEKEEKARNAKLKQ

-1494 HTHEY
+1494 HTHEL

-1510 VMCDRKDCPK
+1510 VMCDRKECPK

-1541 HDCSVCRAPASSLC
+1541 HDCSVCGAPASSLC
-1555 DFCPRSFCSDHEA
+1555 DFCPRAFCRDHEA
-1568 GALTASLDG
+1568 GALTASSMDG
-1577 RPCCSSHNPLN
+1577 RPCCSSHNPLS
-1588 PLSSDPGS
+1588 PLGSSS
-1596 AQPPPQRRALSSS
+1596 SLTQHRHSALS
-1609 VSPSV
+1609 PI
-1614 RVKEEQSEA
+1614 RVKEELEA
-1623 SAMERTGQRAK
+1623 GQLTT

>member
-54 AEFSYPPSAS
+54 AEFPYPPSAS

-79 LYEPQTKFSMYSQF
+79 IYEPQAKFSMYSQF

-102 AIRSYGEHGLMPGEG
+102 AIRSYGDHGLMSVEG

-129 LSPVSPPLPLP
+129 LSPVSPPLP
-140 PPTHHTSH
+140 
-148 LHHHHHHPHHHH
+148 
-160 HHHTTHHYHTNP
+160 
-172 PHVQQQTHPQSPP
+172 PP
-185 PPPPMPSQHHLP
+185 PPLPTQHHLH
-197 QTPHIMSHTLPPPPP
+197 QTPHIMTHNLPPPPP

-219 PPPSLVDST
+219 PPPSLVDNT
-228 PSSQQP
+228 PSSQP
-234 SHAPSNTPGG
+234 THAPSSASGG

-281 QKESQKNEAAQM
+281 QVTASSLLGSISFYPFCLFFQRCFLVQKIRWKCGNLH
-293 QRRHERKKEK
+293 RC
-303 RKKSARLQQQ
+303 
-313 VQEKSLDQGQAA
+313 
-325 PAGTTGQTEDSPSPQ
+325 
-340 PPQRETPTT
+340 
-349 QTEKPQKTVIKTE
+349 
-362 PKTPKARAQ
+362 
-371 QVPKVHH
+371 VPKVHH

-475 RHKLLKPIPQ
+475 RHKLMKPIPQ

-520 DPTETPPIKKPN
+520 DPNEAPPSKKPN
-532 VRAEKRSRRSSGS
+532 IRAEKRSRRSSS
-545 TNKREDTAVKSPDRE
+545 SISKKEDRDVKSPDRE

-568 RRQCSISNTDHSQAS
+568 RRQCSVSNTDDNANSQPS
-583 NEEGSHRVNTNK
+583 SEDKNQRGDQRK
-595 TGSPKRNSGSDGR
+595 TSSPKQNAGCDARA
-608 TQQESPPPV
+608 QQDSPPPV
-617 RAWKTAAAR
+617 KTWKTAAAR

-647 PLLQKKA
+647 PLIQKKA
-654 APSSPK
+654 APSPK
-660 KDKEDE
+660 KDKEEE

-675 RQPDLGYCSPEQDSR
+675 
-690 AKPEA
+690 
-695 SPEEEEEGEE
+695 
-705 AEEEGEGEERRG
+705 
-717 SPASRR
+717 
-723 SEEGGLQHTSSP
+723 SEEGGLQQTSSP
-735 GSHHSSPQGSQER
+735 GSHHSSPQGWRNTDMQSSQER
-748 KLQRRSVRSRSES
+748 KLQRRCVRSRSES
-761 ERGNEPVPKKKTK
+761 ERGNDLVPKKKTK

-781 PETTLRTG
+781 PETMLRTG

-867 SSTGKRDTVCQIC
+867 SSTSKRDTVCQIC
-880 EVYGE
+880 EVYGDG
-885 SLVVCEG
+885 LMVCEG
-892 ECNRQ
+892 DCNRQ
-897 FHLECLG
+897 FHMECLG
-904 LTSLPE
+904 LSSPPE
-910 GRFTCLECRNGNH
+910 GRFTCAECRTGNH
-923 PCFSCKTT
+923 PCFSCKTV
-931 GTEVTRCSVSGCG
+931 GREVTRCSVSGCG
-944 CYYHEECVRKLP
+944 CYYHEDCVRKLP
-956 GFSSSP
+956 GTTSSP
-962 SGGFSC
+962 GGGFSC
-968 PQHSCATCCLE
+968 PQHSCSTCCLE
-979 RDLQR
+979 RDPQR

-990 MRCIR
+990 IRCIR

-1000 HTGDSCVAAGSVV
+1000 HTSDSCVAAGSVI

-1020 CSSHGSTKRN
+1020 CSNHGSAKKN
-1030 GLLSSPVNVG
+1030 GLLTSPVNVG
-1040 WCFLCARGL
+1040 WCFLCAR
-1049 LVQDLTDTILSSYA
+1049 
-1063 YKSHY
+1063 
-1068 LLTESN
+1068 
-1074 RAELKL
+1074 
-1080 PMIPSPSSATKKNI
+1080 
-1094 GKGGKLLCCDSCPAS
+1094 GGKLLCCDSCPAS
-1109 FHSECLE
+1109 FHPECLE
-1116 MEMPEGPWSC
+1116 MEMPEGSWSC

-1232 ESREALEQE
+1232 ESREALKQD

-1261 VQMHVADLSEI
+1261 VQVHVADLSEI
-1272 PRCNCRPTDEHPCS
+1272 QRCNCKPADEHPCS
-1286 LDSQC
+1286 LESQC

-1317 KRQYAE
+1317 KRLYAE
-1323 TEVIKTDGR
+1323 TEVIKTEGR
-1332 GWGLRTNQALRK
+1332 GWGLRTNQALKK

-1394 SSRFMNH
+1394 SSRFINH

-1412 TVNGDVRIGLFT
+1412 TVNGDVRIGIFA

-1461 GVQPTSAVV
+1461 GVQPSSAAVT
-1470 MEKEEKARNAKLKP
+1470 EKEEKARNAKMKQ

-1499 FCFCCGEGGEL
+1499 FCFCCGKGGEL

-1541 HDCSVCRAPASSLC
+1541 HDCSVCSNPASSLC
-1555 DFCPRSFCSDHEA
+1555 DFCPRSFCRDHEA
-1568 GALTASLDG
+1568 GALTTSSLDD
-1577 RPCCSSHNPLN
+1577 RLCCSSHNPLS
-1588 PLSSDPGS
+1588 PLGAKSSSTQQRRS
-1596 AQPPPQRRALSSS
+1596 AQ
-1609 VSPSV
+1609 SPV
-1614 RVKEEQSEA
+1614 RVKEEPES
-1623 SAMERTGQRAK
+1623 GQPAT

>member
-54 AEFSYPPSAS
+54 AEFPYPPSAS

-79 LYEPQTKFSMYSQF
+79 IYEPQAKFSMYSQF

-102 AIRSYGEHGLMPGEG
+102 AIRSYGDHGLMSVEG

-129 LSPVSPPLPLP
+129 LSPVSPPLS
-140 PPTHHTSH
+140 THHPH

-160 HHHTTHHYHTNP
+160 HSHHIHSNP
-172 PHVQQQTHPQSPP
+172 PHIQTHSHPQSPP
-185 PPPPMPSQHHLP
+185 PPPLPTQHHLH
-197 QTPHIMSHTLPPPPP
+197 QTPHIMTHNLPPPPP

-219 PPPSLVDST
+219 PPPSLVDNT
-228 PSSQQP
+228 PSSQP
-234 SHAPSNTPGG
+234 THAPSSASGG

-281 QKESQKNEAAQM
+281 QKESQKNEAAQA

-303 RKKSARLQQQ
+303 RKKSARLLLQA
-313 VQEKSLDQGQAA
+313 QEQSLDTSQTQ
-325 PAGTTGQTEDSPSPQ
+325 PGTTGQTEDTHVQ
-340 PPQRETPTT
+340 PLPKEAPPV
-349 QTEKPQKTVIKTE
+349 QTEKPPKTVIKTE
-362 PKTPKARAQ
+362 PKTPK
-371 QVPKVHH
+371 VPKVHH

-475 RHKLLKPIPQ
+475 RHKLMKPIPQ

-520 DPTETPPIKKPN
+520 DPNEAPPSKKPN
-532 VRAEKRSRRSSGS
+532 IRAEKRSRRSSS
-545 TNKREDTAVKSPDRE
+545 SISKKEDRDVKSPDRE

-568 RRQCSISNTDHSQAS
+568 RRQCSVSNTDDNANSQPS
-583 NEEGSHRVNTNK
+583 SEDKNQRGDQRK
-595 TGSPKRNSGSDGR
+595 TSSPKQNAGCDARA
-608 TQQESPPPV
+608 QQDSPPPV
-617 RAWKTAAAR
+617 KTWKTAAAR

-647 PLLQKKA
+647 PLIQKKA
-654 APSSPK
+654 APSPK
-660 KDKEDE
+660 KDKEEE

-690 AKPEA
+690 AKPEP
-695 SPEEEEEGEE
+695 SPEEEEDGDEGED
-705 AEEEGEGEERRG
+705 EGEERRD

-723 SEEGGLQHTSSP
+723 SEEGGLQQTSSP

-748 KLQRRSVRSRSES
+748 KLQRRCVRSRSES
-761 ERGNEPVPKKKTK
+761 ERGNDLVPKKKTK

-781 PETTLRTG
+781 PETMLRTG

-867 SSTGKRDTVCQIC
+867 SSTSKRDTVCQIC
-880 EVYGE
+880 EVYGDG
-885 SLVVCEG
+885 LMVCEG
-892 ECNRQ
+892 DCNRQ
-897 FHLECLG
+897 FHMECLG
-904 LTSLPE
+904 LSSPPE
-910 GRFTCLECRNGNH
+910 GRFTCAECRTGNH
-923 PCFSCKTT
+923 PCFSCKTV
-931 GTEVTRCSVSGCG
+931 GREVTRCSVSGCG
-944 CYYHEECVRKLP
+944 CYYHEDCVRKLP
-956 GFSSSP
+956 GTTSSP
-962 SGGFSC
+962 GGGFSC
-968 PQHSCATCCLE
+968 PQHSCSTCCLE
-979 RDLQR
+979 RDPQR

-990 MRCIR
+990 IRCIR

-1000 HTGDSCVAAGSVV
+1000 HTSDSCVAAGSVI

-1020 CSSHGSTKRN
+1020 CSNHGSAKKN
-1030 GLLSSPVNVG
+1030 GLLTSPVNVG
-1040 WCFLCARGL
+1040 WCFLCAR
-1049 LVQDLTDTILSSYA
+1049 
-1063 YKSHY
+1063 
-1068 LLTESN
+1068 
-1074 RAELKL
+1074 
-1080 PMIPSPSSATKKNI
+1080 ATKKNV

-1109 FHSECLE
+1109 FHPECLE
-1116 MEMPEGPWSC
+1116 MEMPEGSWSC

-1232 ESREALEQE
+1232 ESREALKQD

-1261 VQMHVADLSEI
+1261 VQVHVADLSEI
-1272 PRCNCRPTDEHPCS
+1272 QRCNCKPADEHPCS
-1286 LDSQC
+1286 LESQC

-1317 KRQYAE
+1317 KRLYAE
-1323 TEVIKTDGR
+1323 TEVIKTEGR
-1332 GWGLRTNQALRK
+1332 GWGLRTNQALKK

-1394 SSRFMNH
+1394 SSRFINH

-1412 TVNGDVRIGLFT
+1412 TVNGDVRIGIFA

-1461 GVQPTSAVV
+1461 GVQPSSAAVT
-1470 MEKEEKARNAKLKP
+1470 EKEEKARNAKMKQ

-1499 FCFCCGEGGEL
+1499 FCFCCGKGGEL

-1541 HDCSVCRAPASSLC
+1541 HDCSVCSNPASSLC
-1555 DFCPRSFCSDHEA
+1555 DFCPRSFCRDHEA
-1568 GALTASLDG
+1568 GALTTSSLDD
-1577 RPCCSSHNPLN
+1577 RLCCSSHNPLS
-1588 PLSSDPGS
+1588 PLGAKSSSTQQRRS
-1596 AQPPPQRRALSSS
+1596 AQ
-1609 VSPSV
+1609 SPV
-1614 RVKEEQSEA
+1614 RVKEEPES
-1623 SAMERTGQRAK
+1623 GQPAT

>member
-54 AEFSYPPSAS
+54 AEFPYPPTAS
-64 EDMPQVPNGYPPGLG
+64 EDMSQVTNGYPPGLG
-79 LYEPQTKFSMYSQF
+79 MYEPQAKFSMYSQF

-102 AIRSYGEHGLMPGEG
+102 AIRSYGDHSLMPGEG

-129 LSPVSPPLPLP
+129 LSPSPLP
-140 PPTHHTSH
+140 
-148 LHHHHHHPHHHH
+148 
-160 HHHTTHHYHTNP
+160 
-172 PHVQQQTHPQSPP
+172 
-185 PPPPMPSQHHLP
+185 
-197 QTPHIMSHTLPPPPP
+197 TP
-212 LHLPSSS
+212 
-219 PPPSLVDST
+219 V
-228 PSSQQP
+228 
-234 SHAPSNTPGG
+234 G

-281 QKESQKNEAAQM
+281 QATQM

-303 RKKSARLQQQ
+303 RKKSVRLQLQ
-313 VQEKSLDQGQAA
+313 VQEQNLDQSQAE
-325 PAGTTGQTEDSPSPQ
+325 AGNMEQTEDIHIQPQ
-340 PPQRETPTT
+340 PIETPPT

-362 PKTPKARAQ
+362 PKTPK
-371 QVPKVHH
+371 VPKVHH

-444 IHEKRIVMYQ
+444 IHEKRIVLYQ
-454 GKQQFDELQA
+454 GKQQFDDLQA
-464 ETLRKTTNPVE
+464 ETLRKATNPVE
-475 RHKLLKPIPQ
+475 KSKLLKPIPQ

-498 EDAFLMTRQ
+498 EDAFVMTRQ

-520 DPTETPPIKKPN
+520 DPHEGTSSKKPN
-532 VRAEKRSRRSSGS
+532 IRAEKRNRRSNDN
-545 TNKREDTAVKSPDRE
+545 TN
-560 QPPRRQLP
+560 
-568 RRQCSISNTDHSQAS
+568 SQAS
-583 NEEGSHRVNTNK
+583 NEEKNQRGDQRK
-595 TGSPKRNSGSDGR
+595 TSSPKPSAGR
-608 TQQESPPPV
+608 DARAQQDSPPPV

-654 APSSPK
+654 AASPK
-660 KDKEDE
+660 KDQEEE
-666 KEERVEREG
+666 KEERVEREA
-675 RQPDLGYCSPEQDSR
+675 RQPDLGYCSPEVAVFFWFS
-690 AKPEA
+690 
-695 SPEEEEEGEE
+695 
-705 AEEEGEGEERRG
+705 
-717 SPASRR
+717 
-723 SEEGGLQHTSSP
+723 
-735 GSHHSSPQGSQER
+735 GSQER

-761 ERGNEPVPKKKTK
+761 ERGNDPVPKKKTK
-774 KEQAEMA
+774 KEQVSVLALGFFLA
-781 PETTLRTG
+781 QTR
-789 SQKGASEISDAC
+789 ASEISDAC

-867 SSTGKRDTVCQIC
+867 GSTGKRDTVCQIC

-885 SLVVCEG
+885 GLVVCEG
-892 ECNRQ
+892 DCNRQ
-897 FHLECLG
+897 FHLDCLG
-904 LTSLPE
+904 VTSLPE

-923 PCFSCKTT
+923 TCFSCKTA
-931 GTEVTRCSVSGCG
+931 GREVTRCSVSGCG
-944 CYYHEECVRKLP
+944 CYYHKDCVRKLP
-956 GFSSSP
+956 GTTNSSD
-962 SGGFSC
+962 GGFCC
-968 PQHSCATCCLE
+968 PQHSCSTCCLE

-995 CPLAY
+995 CPVAY
-1000 HTGDSCVAAGSVV
+1000 HTGDSCVAAGSVA

-1020 CSSHGSTKRN
+1020 CSSHSSTKRN
-1030 GLLSSPVNVG
+1030 GLLTSPINVG

-1080 PMIPSPSSATKKNI
+1080 PMIPSPSSATKKNV
-1094 GKGGKLLCCDSCPAS
+1094 GKGGKLLCCDTCPAS
-1109 FHSECLE
+1109 FHPECLE
-1116 MEMPEGPWSC
+1116 MEMPEGAWSC

-1170 DIGDFPVFFF
+1170 DVGDFPVFFF

-1261 VQMHVADLSEI
+1261 VQVHVADLSEI
-1272 PRCNCRPTDEHPCS
+1272 PRCNCRPSDEHPCS
-1286 LDSQC
+1286 LHSQC

-1304 CPAGDS
+1304 CPAGDN

-1317 KRQYAE
+1317 KRLYAE

-1368 HENHVTNFY
+1368 HENQVANFY

-1424 LCDIEAGTELTF
+1424 LCDIDADTELTF
-1436 NYNLHCVGNRRT
+1436 NYNLHCVGNRRS

-1484 KKRKLRPEGK
+1484 KKRKLRLEGK
-1494 HTHEY
+1494 HVHEY

-1541 HDCSVCRAPASSLC
+1541 HDCSVCGAPASSLC
-1555 DFCPRSFCSDHEA
+1555 DFCPRSYCRDHEA
-1568 GALTASLDG
+1568 GALTSSSLEG
-1577 RPCCSSHNPLN
+1577 RPCCSSHNPIS
-1588 PLSSDPGS
+1588 PLGSNSSSTKP
-1596 AQPPPQRRALSSS
+1596 RRSALSP
-1609 VSPSV
+1609 VS
-1614 RVKEEQSEA
+1614 VKEEPEAEAGQLASE
-1623 SAMERTGQRAK
+1623 
-1634 E
+1634 

>member
-64 EDMPQVPNGYPPGLG
+64 EDMQQVSNGFPPGLG
-79 LYEPQTKFSMYSQF
+79 MYEPQAKFSMYSQF

-102 AIRSYGEHGLMPGEG
+102 AIRSYGEHGL
-117 TVLRGP
+117 
-123 GLQERP
+123 
-129 LSPVSPPLPLP
+129 
-140 PPTHHTSH
+140 
-148 LHHHHHHPHHHH
+148 
-160 HHHTTHHYHTNP
+160 
-172 PHVQQQTHPQSPP
+172 
-185 PPPPMPSQHHLP
+185 
-197 QTPHIMSHTLPPPPP
+197 I
-212 LHLPSSS
+212 

-228 PSSQQP
+228 PSSQP

-281 QKESQKNEAAQM
+281 QVMHACSSWL
-293 QRRHERKKEK
+293 HERKKEK
-303 RKKSARLQQQ
+303 RKKSARLQLQ
-313 VQEKSLDQGQAA
+313 VQEQSLDQSQTQA
-325 PAGTTGQTEDSPSPQ
+325 GTTTGQTEDTHVQPQ
-340 PPQRETPTT
+340 LRETP
-349 QTEKPQKTVIKTE
+349 P
-362 PKTPKARAQ
+362 
-371 QVPKVHH
+371 VPKVHH

-444 IHEKRIVMYQ
+444 IHEKRIVIYQ

-475 RHKLLKPIPQ
+475 RHKVRLLKPIPQ
-485 RERSQWEVGVGHA
+485 RERTQWEVGVGHA

-520 DPTETPPIKKPN
+520 DPNEAPPSKKPT
-532 VRAEKRSRRSSGS
+532 VRAEKRSRRS
-545 TNKREDTAVKSPDRE
+545 RVKSPDRE

-568 RRQCSISNTDHSQAS
+568 RRH
-583 NEEGSHRVNTNK
+583 
-595 TGSPKRNSGSDGR
+595 SPKQNAGCDARQD
-608 TQQESPPPV
+608 SPPPV

-640 EITKCDW
+640 EITKHDE
-647 PLLQKKA
+647 LFDLYNEVIKVLRDA
-654 APSSPK
+654 A
-660 KDKEDE
+660 
-666 KEERVEREG
+666 
-675 RQPDLGYCSPEQDSR
+675 
-690 AKPEA
+690 
-695 SPEEEEEGEE
+695 
-705 AEEEGEGEERRG
+705 
-717 SPASRR
+717 
-723 SEEGGLQHTSSP
+723 QHFYVFS
-735 GSHHSSPQGSQER
+735 GSQER

-761 ERGNEPVPKKKTK
+761 ERGNDPVPKKKTK
-774 KEQAEMA
+774 KEQVSAEMA

-885 SLVVCEG
+885 GLVVCEG
-892 ECNRQ
+892 DCNRQ

-923 PCFSCKTT
+923 PCFSCKTA
-931 GTEVTRCSVSGCG
+931 GQEVTRCSVLGCG
-944 CYYHEECVRKLP
+944 CYYHEDCVRKLP
-956 GFSSSP
+956 GTTSSP
-962 SGGFSC
+962 GGGFCC
-968 PQHSCATCCLE
+968 PQHSCSTCCLE

-1020 CSSHGSTKRN
+1020 CSSHSSAKRN
-1030 GLLSSPVNVG
+1030 GLLTSPINVG

-1080 PMIPSPSSATKKNI
+1080 PMIPSPSSATKKNV

-1109 FHSECLE
+1109 FHPECLE
-1116 MEMPEGPWSC
+1116 MEMPEGSWSC

-1261 VQMHVADLSEI
+1261 VQVHVADLSEI

-1317 KRQYAE
+1317 KRLYAE

-1424 LCDIEAGTELTF
+1424 LCDIDAGTELTF

-1461 GVQPTSAVV
+1461 GVQPVSAVV

-1541 HDCSVCRAPASSLC
+1541 HDCSVCSAPASSLC
-1555 DFCPRSFCSDHEA
+1555 DFCPRSFCQDHEV
-1568 GALTASLDG
+1568 GALTASSLEG
-1577 RPCCSSHNPLN
+1577 RPCCSSHNPLSPLVSAWEATRHHCV
-1588 PLSSDPGS
+1588 PLSL
-1596 AQPPPQRRALSSS
+1596 LSCHKT
-1609 VSPSV
+1609 PSLTLSTV
-1614 RVKEEQSEA
+1614 RLRPSNGPDHHLI
-1623 SAMERTGQRAK
+1623 MFLFIIF
-1634 E
+1634 

>member
-64 EDMPQVPNGYPPGLG
+64 EDMSQVSNGYPPGLG
-79 LYEPQTKFSMYSQF
+79 MYEPQAKFSMYSQF

-129 LSPVSPPLPLP
+129 LSPVSPPLP
-140 PPTHHTSH
+140 THHPH

-160 HHHTTHHYHTNP
+160 HHHAHHFHSNP
-172 PHVQQQTHPQSPP
+172 PHIQTHQHPQSPP
-185 PPPPMPSQHHLP
+185 PPPLPSQHHLS
-197 QTPHIMSHTLPPPPP
+197 QTPHIMTHTLPPPPP

-228 PSSQQP
+228 PSSQP
-234 SHAPSNTPGG
+234 SHTPSNTPGG

-303 RKKSARLQQQ
+303 RKKSARLQLQ
-313 VQEKSLDQGQAA
+313 VQEQSLDQSQAQ
-325 PAGTTGQTEDSPSPQ
+325 AGTTGQTEDINIQPQ
-340 PPQRETPTT
+340 LIETPPAP
-349 QTEKPQKTVIKTE
+349 TEKPQKTVIKTE
-362 PKTPKARAQ
+362 PKTPK
-371 QVPKVHH
+371 VPKVHH

-475 RHKLLKPIPQ
+475 KHKLSKRCERDMNKRFCKYFTLLKPIPQ

-498 EDAFLMTRQ
+498 EDAFPMTRQ

-520 DPTETPPIKKPN
+520 EPTEAPPSKKPN
-532 VRAEKRSRRSSGS
+532 IRAEKRNRRSSGS
-545 TNKREDTAVKSPDRE
+545 ISKKEEGGVKSPDRE

-568 RRQCSISNTDHSQAS
+568 RRQCSVSNTDDNTNSQAS
-583 NEEGSHRVNTNK
+583 NEEKNQRGDQRKTSSPNQSAGCDARV
-595 TGSPKRNSGSDGR
+595 
-608 TQQESPPPV
+608 QQDSPPPV

-654 APSSPK
+654 ATSPK
-660 KDKEDE
+660 KNKEEE
-666 KEERVEREG
+666 KEERVEREA

-690 AKPEA
+690 AKPEP
-695 SPEEEEEGEE
+695 SPEEEEDGDEGEE
-705 AEEEGEGEERRG
+705 EGEERRG

-723 SEEGGLQHTSSP
+723 SEEGGMQQTSSP
-735 GSHHSSPQGSQER
+735 GSPHSSPQGSQER

-761 ERGNEPVPKKKTK
+761 ERGSDPVPKKKTK

-867 SSTGKRDTVCQIC
+867 GSTGKRDTVCQIC

-885 SLVVCEG
+885 GLVVCEG
-892 ECNRQ
+892 DCSRQ

-923 PCFSCKTT
+923 PCFSCKTA
-931 GTEVTRCSVSGCG
+931 GREVTRCSASGCG
-944 CYYHEECVRKLP
+944 CYYHEDCVRKLP
-956 GFSSSP
+956 GTTSSTG
-962 SGGFSC
+962 GGFCC
-968 PQHSCATCCLE
+968 PQHSCSTCCLE

-1000 HTGDSCVAAGSVV
+1000 HTGDSCVAAGSVA

-1020 CSSHGSTKRN
+1020 CSNHGSAKRN
-1030 GLLSSPVNVG
+1030 GLLTSPINVG
-1040 WCFLCARGL
+1040 WCFLCAR
-1049 LVQDLTDTILSSYA
+1049 
-1063 YKSHY
+1063 
-1068 LLTESN
+1068 
-1074 RAELKL
+1074 
-1080 PMIPSPSSATKKNI
+1080 
-1094 GKGGKLLCCDSCPAS
+1094 GGKLLCCDSCPAS
-1109 FHSECLE
+1109 FHPECLE
-1116 MEMPEGPWSC
+1116 IEMPEGAWSC

-1261 VQMHVADLSEI
+1261 VQVHVADLSEI
-1272 PRCNCRPTDEHPCS
+1272 QRCNCRPTDEHPCS
-1286 LDSQC
+1286 LHSQC

-1304 CPAGDS
+1304 CPAGDG

-1317 KRQYAE
+1317 KRLYAE

-1344 GDFVT
+1344 GDFVC

-1412 TVNGDVRIGLFT
+1412 TVNGDVRIGLFA
-1424 LCDIEAGTELTF
+1424 LCDIEADTELTF

-1494 HTHEY
+1494 HAHEY

-1541 HDCSVCRAPASSLC
+1541 HDCSICSAPASSLC
-1555 DFCPRSFCSDHEA
+1555 DFCPRSFCRDHEA
-1568 GALTASLDG
+1568 GALTSSSLEG
-1577 RPCCSSHNPLN
+1577 RPCCSSHNPVS
-1588 PLSSDPGS
+1588 PLDSN
-1596 AQPPPQRRALSSS
+1596 SSS
-1609 VSPSV
+1609 TQSRRSTLSPI
-1614 RVKEEQSEA
+1614 RVKEEPELCQLASE
-1623 SAMERTGQRAK
+1623 
-1634 E
+1634 

>member
-1 MDFSFS
+1 
-7 FMQGIMGNTIQQ
+7 MGNTIQQ

-30 QEGTCDTGS
+30 QDGSCDTGS

-44 GGPSYDAALD
+44 SGPSYDAALD

-64 EDMPQVPNGYPPGLG
+64 EDMPQVSNGYPPGLG
-79 LYEPQTKFSMYSQF
+79 LYEPQAKFPMYSQF

-102 AIRSYGEHGLMPGEG
+102 AIRSYGEHGLLPGEG

-123 GLQERP
+123 GLHERP
-129 LSPVSPPLPLP
+129 LSPVSPPLPI
-140 PPTHHTSH
+140 HHPH
-148 LHHHHHHPHHHH
+148 LHHPHHHH
-160 HHHTTHHYHTNP
+160 HHHHHAHPFHSNP
-172 PHVQQQTHPQSPP
+172 PHIQTHSHRHSPP
-185 PPPPMPSQHHLP
+185 PPSLPAQHQLS
-197 QTPHIMSHTLPPPPP
+197 QTPHIMSHNLPPPPP

-228 PSSQQP
+228 PSSQP
-234 SHAPSNTPGG
+234 ALAPSNTTGG

-281 QKESQKNEAAQM
+281 QKESQKNEVTQV

-303 RKKSARLQQQ
+303 RKKSARLQIQ
-313 VQEKSLDQGQAA
+313 VQHQETVERSHEES
-325 PAGTTGQTEDSPSPQ
+325 GTTAQTEDAHVPPQ
-340 PPQRETPTT
+340 PREPQPSAPPPT
-349 QTEKPQKTVIKTE
+349 QTEKPQRTVIKTE
-362 PKTPKARAQ
+362 PKTPK
-371 QVPKVHH
+371 VTKVHH

-444 IHEKRIVMYQ
+444 IHEKRIVTYQ

-464 ETLRKTTNPVE
+464 ETLRKATNPVE
-475 RHKLLKPIPQ
+475 RQKLLKPIPQ
-485 RERSQWEVGVGHA
+485 RERTQWEVGVGHA

-520 DPTETPPIKKPN
+520 EPDEAPPTKKPSI
-532 VRAEKRSRRSSGS
+532 RAEKRNRRSSGS
-545 TNKREDTAVKSPDRE
+545 VGKEDVRVKSPDRE

-568 RRQCSISNTDHSQAS
+568 RRQCSVSNTEDSTNSQPAG
-583 NEEGSHRVNTNK
+583 EEKNQKGEQQKKS
-595 TGSPKRNSGSDGR
+595 SPKPNAGPDPKQDSP
-608 TQQESPPPV
+608 PPPV
-617 RAWKTAAAR
+617 RPWKTAAAR

-647 PLLQKKA
+647 PLLQKNIT
-654 APSSPK
+654 PSPK
-660 KDKEDE
+660 KDKEEE
-666 KEERVEREG
+666 KKERVEREA
-675 RQPDLGYCSPEQDSR
+675 RQPDLGYCSPDDSR
-690 AKPEA
+690 AKPEP
-695 SPEEEEEGEE
+695 SPEEEEEEGDEGEE
-705 AEEEGEGEERRG
+705 ESDERRG

-723 SEEGGLQHTSSP
+723 SESANRQTSSP
-735 GSHHSSPQGSQER
+735 GSPSSSPQGSQER
-748 KLQRRSVRSRSES
+748 KPQRRSGRSRSES
-761 ERGNEPVPKKKTK
+761 ERGTDPIPKKKTK

-781 PETTLRTG
+781 PETTLKTG

-867 SSTGKRDTVCQIC
+867 SGTGQRDTVCQIC
-880 EVYGE
+880 EVFGE
-885 SLVVCEG
+885 GLVMCEG
-892 ECNRQ
+892 DCNRQ

-904 LTSLPE
+904 LSSPPE
-910 GRFTCLECRNGNH
+910 GRFTCNECRNGNH
-923 PCFSCKTT
+923 PCFGCKSADP
-931 GTEVTRCSVSGCG
+931 EVTRCSMPGCG
-944 CYYHEECVRKLP
+944 CFYHDDCVRKLP
-956 GFSSSP
+956 GTTSG
-962 SGGFSC
+962 SGGGFCC
-968 PQHSCATCCLE
+968 PQHSCSTCCLE
-979 RDLQR
+979 RDVQR

-990 MRCIR
+990 IRCIR

-1000 HTGDSCVAAGSVV
+1000 HPSDSCLAAGSVI

-1020 CSSHGSTKRN
+1020 CSNHGSTKKN

-1040 WCFLCARGL
+1040 WCFLCAR
-1049 LVQDLTDTILSSYA
+1049 
-1063 YKSHY
+1063 
-1068 LLTESN
+1068 
-1074 RAELKL
+1074 
-1080 PMIPSPSSATKKNI
+1080 ATKKNV

-1109 FHSECLE
+1109 FHPECLE
-1116 MEMPEGPWSC
+1116 MEMPEGSWSC

-1248 PYKFIKSNKPVGK
+1248 PYKIIKSNKPVGN

-1272 PRCNCRPTDEHPCS
+1272 PRCNCKPTDEHPCS

-1304 CPAGDS
+1304 CPAGDR

-1317 KRQYAE
+1317 KRSYAE
-1323 TEVIKTDGR
+1323 TEVIKTEGR
-1332 GWGLRTNQALRK
+1332 GWGLKTNQALRK

-1412 TVNGDVRIGLFT
+1412 TVNGDVRIGLFA

-1436 NYNLHCVGNRRT
+1436 NYNLHCVGNRRK

-1461 GVQPTSAVV
+1461 GVQPTSTRVV
-1470 MEKEEKARNAKLKP
+1470 MEKEERSKNAKLKP

-1499 FCFCCGEGGEL
+1499 FCFHCGEGGEL

-1541 HDCSVCRAPASSLC
+1541 HDCSVCGASASSLC
-1555 DFCPRSFCSDHEA
+1555 DFCPRSFCRDHEA
-1568 GALTASLDG
+1568 GALSASSLDD
-1577 RPCCSSHNPLN
+1577 RLCCSNHNPLS
-1588 PLSSDPGS
+1588 PLG
-1596 AQPPPQRRALSSS
+1596 S
-1609 VSPSV
+1609 VSTQPRLFDRSPV
-1614 RVKEEQSEA
+1614 RVKEESEA
-1623 SAMERTGQRAK
+1623 GRPAK

>member
-54 AEFSYPPSAS
+54 AEFPYPPTAS
-64 EDMPQVPNGYPPGLG
+64 EDMSQVTNGYPPGLG
-79 LYEPQTKFSMYSQF
+79 MYEPQAKFSMYSQF

-102 AIRSYGEHGLMPGEG
+102 AIRSYGDHSLI
-117 TVLRGP
+117 
-123 GLQERP
+123 
-129 LSPVSPPLPLP
+129 PLPLP
-140 PPTHHTSH
+140 
-148 LHHHHHHPHHHH
+148 
-160 HHHTTHHYHTNP
+160 
-172 PHVQQQTHPQSPP
+172 
-185 PPPPMPSQHHLP
+185 SQHHMP
-197 QTPHIMSHTLPPPPP
+197 HTPHIMTHTLPPPPP
-212 LHLPSSS
+212 LIL
-219 PPPSLVDST
+219 T
-228 PSSQQP
+228 PV
-234 SHAPSNTPGG
+234 G

-281 QKESQKNEAAQM
+281 QATQM

-303 RKKSARLQQQ
+303 RKKSVRLQLQ
-313 VQEKSLDQGQAA
+313 VQEQNLDQSQA
-325 PAGTTGQTEDSPSPQ
+325 E
-340 PPQRETPTT
+340 
-349 QTEKPQKTVIKTE
+349 
-362 PKTPKARAQ
+362 
-371 QVPKVHH
+371 VPKVHH

-444 IHEKRIVMYQ
+444 IHEKRIVLYQ
-454 GKQQFDELQA
+454 GKQQFDDLQA
-464 ETLRKTTNPVE
+464 ETLRKATNPVE
-475 RHKLLKPIPQ
+475 KSKLLKPIPQ

-498 EDAFLMTRQ
+498 EDAFVMTRQ

-520 DPTETPPIKKPN
+520 DPHEGTSSKKPN
-532 VRAEKRSRRSSGS
+532 IRAEKRNRRSSEKNQRGDQ
-545 TNKREDTAVKSPDRE
+545 R
-560 QPPRRQLP
+560 
-568 RRQCSISNTDHSQAS
+568 
-583 NEEGSHRVNTNK
+583 K
-595 TGSPKRNSGSDGR
+595 TSSPKPSAGR
-608 TQQESPPPV
+608 DARAQQDSPPPV

-654 APSSPK
+654 AASPK
-660 KDKEDE
+660 KDQEEE
-666 KEERVEREG
+666 KEERVEREA
-675 RQPDLGYCSPEQDSR
+675 RQPDLGYCSPER
-690 AKPEA
+690 C
-695 SPEEEEEGEE
+695 
-705 AEEEGEGEERRG
+705 
-717 SPASRR
+717 
-723 SEEGGLQHTSSP
+723 SSAVFFWF
-735 GSHHSSPQGSQER
+735 SGSQER

-761 ERGNEPVPKKKTK
+761 ERGNDPVPKKKTK
-774 KEQAEMA
+774 KEQVSVLALGFFLA
-781 PETTLRTG
+781 QTR
-789 SQKGASEISDAC
+789 ASEISDAC

-867 SSTGKRDTVCQIC
+867 GSTGKRDTVCQIC

-885 SLVVCEG
+885 GLVVCEG
-892 ECNRQ
+892 DCNRQ
-897 FHLECLG
+897 FHLDCLG
-904 LTSLPE
+904 VTSLPE

-923 PCFSCKTT
+923 TCFSCKTA
-931 GTEVTRCSVSGCG
+931 GREVTRCSVSGCG
-944 CYYHEECVRKLP
+944 CYYHKDCVRKLP
-956 GFSSSP
+956 GTTNSSD
-962 SGGFSC
+962 GGFCC
-968 PQHSCATCCLE
+968 PQHSCSTCCLE

-995 CPLAY
+995 CPVAY
-1000 HTGDSCVAAGSVV
+1000 HTGDSCVAAGSVA

-1020 CSSHGSTKRN
+1020 CSSHSSTKRN
-1030 GLLSSPVNVG
+1030 GLLTSPINVG

-1080 PMIPSPSSATKKNI
+1080 PMIPSPSSATKKNV
-1094 GKGGKLLCCDSCPAS
+1094 GKGGKLLCCDTCPAS
-1109 FHSECLE
+1109 FHPECLE
-1116 MEMPEGPWSC
+1116 MEMPEGAWSC

-1170 DIGDFPVFFF
+1170 DVGDFPVFFF

-1261 VQMHVADLSEI
+1261 VQVHVADLSEI
-1272 PRCNCRPTDEHPCS
+1272 PRCNCRPSDEHPCS
-1286 LDSQC
+1286 LHSQC

-1304 CPAGDS
+1304 CPAGDN

-1317 KRQYAE
+1317 KRLYAE

-1368 HENHVTNFY
+1368 HENQVANFY

-1424 LCDIEAGTELTF
+1424 LCDIDADTELTF
-1436 NYNLHCVGNRRT
+1436 NYNLHCVGNRRS

-1484 KKRKLRPEGK
+1484 KKRKLRLEGK
-1494 HTHEY
+1494 HVHEY

-1541 HDCSVCRAPASSLC
+1541 HDCSVCGAPASSLC
-1555 DFCPRSFCSDHEA
+1555 DFCPRSYCRDHEA
-1568 GALTASLDG
+1568 GALTSSSLEG
-1577 RPCCSSHNPLN
+1577 RPCCSSHNPIS
-1588 PLSSDPGS
+1588 PLGS
-1596 AQPPPQRRALSSS
+1596 NSTSRSQGGCTETSQPFSSS
-1609 VSPSV
+1609 TADHHSRRKP
-1614 RVKEEQSEA
+1614 
-1623 SAMERTGQRAK
+1623 
-1634 E
+1634 